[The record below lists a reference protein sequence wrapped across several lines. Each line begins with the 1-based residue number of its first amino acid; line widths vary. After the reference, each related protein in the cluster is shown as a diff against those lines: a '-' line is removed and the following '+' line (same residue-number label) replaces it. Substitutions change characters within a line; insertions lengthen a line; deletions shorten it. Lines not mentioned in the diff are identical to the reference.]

1 MRKKH
6 IRSILSIV
14 LCFAMVLS
22 LMFVSNVEA
31 SEKKNDSEPALEYVV
46 IDNPSVTTPGTQ
58 KVVVGYSKGTVLSD
72 AVLTYKN
79 VDTEE
84 EYSVEASDI
93 QESAVVF
100 EMSYEDDS
108 WTGTYS
114 IEDIAYTVNGEEYS
128 LNFSKCGI
136 EGKFAVN
143 QICETDPDAVV
154 EGEKTEENMDVSD
167 ADVSFTAITQ
177 DGTIYEEDSI
187 ADVINDAI
195 DTQSADSEIATYAG
209 RAATRLVVVLDP
221 GHGGFDPGAI
231 ANGTNEKTLTLKI
244 AQYCKAALERNGRIQ
259 VYMTREADTS
269 VGGATNT
276 SADLKNRVAF
286 AASKNADLFVSIHLN
301 SAGAAAYGAEVY
313 YPNSNY
319 RSDIGQEGQK
329 LASSIQKQLV
339 SLGLYNRGVK
349 IRQSENGSTYPDGS
363 VQDYYAVIQQS
374 KRNGFPGIIVEHAF
388 LTNASDYQKYLS
400 SDEKLKTLGEA
411 DAQGII
417 EYINNNVKFGSW
429 QQNGSQWMFTYYNG
443 AYAKNCW
450 EQIDGYWYHFDGN
463 GIMQTG
469 WLNLG
474 ETWYYL
480 NANGAMATGW
490 LNLGG
495 TWYYL
500 NTNGAMAIGWAKVG
514 NTWYYMN
521 ASGAMQTGWL
531 NLNGTR
537 YYLNANGAMAVA
549 WLKLGDN
556 WYYLNPSSG
565 AMQTGWLKL
574 GSTWYYLNTDGTMA
588 TGWLNL
594 GGMTYYL
601 NEFSGAMQT
610 GWLKQNGIWYFFN
623 NSGARIGNC
632 WYWVGNSCYYFD
644 KDGKMAADT
653 WIGDYYVNADGAW
666 IPGMEK
672 PVDKWINTS
681 GRWWYR
687 HADGSYTRLNWEQV
701 GNQWYYFDKDGW
713 MVIGWL
719 KLSDTWYYM
728 NTSGARVS
736 NCWTWVGNSC
746 YYFDKDGKMAA
757 DTWIGDYYVNAD
769 GAWIPGQKKDDQNT
783 NQNGNQNANQS
794 GSQNAGQSG
803 NQAQTQAQWINTS
816 GRWWYRHADG
826 SYTKSNWEQIGNQW
840 YYFDKDGWMMTGY
853 QAVSGTWYYLQKS
866 ASPEGAL
873 TYTGV
878 TPIMGNSDLS
888 SDKNT
893 VVNKMVRMFQRSG
906 RTYPADK
913 LNAGGAGNIETFCQI
928 VYDEAVREGVKPEIV
943 FGQAMKETGYLQFGG
958 AVKIEQFNFA
968 GLGATGGSVAGAQ
981 FSNVTEGIR
990 AQVQHLKAYA
1000 SKDNLTQ
1007 GIVDPR
1013 FQLVTRGSAP
1023 YVEWLGQK
1031 ENPNGFG
1038 WATAWNYGISL
1049 MNQYVR
1055 PMYSL

>member
-6 IRSILSIV
+6 MRSIISLV

-31 SEKKNDSEPALEYVV
+31 SEKKDDSEPALEYVV

-58 KVVVGYSKGTVLSD
+58 KVVVGYSKGTVLTS
-72 AVLTYKN
+72 AVLKYKN
-79 VDTEE
+79 VTTGE

-93 QESAVVF
+93 QESAAVF
-100 EMSYEDDS
+100 EMTYEDDS

-114 IEDIAYTVNGEEYS
+114 IEDITYTVDGAEYS
-128 LNFSKCGI
+128 LNFAKCGI

-154 EGEKTEENMDVSD
+154 EGEKTEENTDVSD

-177 DGTIYEEDSI
+177 DGTVYEEDSI
-187 ADVINDAI
+187 AEVINDAI
-195 DTQSADSEIATYAG
+195 DTQSADSEIAAYAG

-221 GHGGFDPGAI
+221 GHGGYDPGAI

-244 AQYCKAALERNGRIQ
+244 AKYCKDALEKNGRIQ
-259 VYMTREADTS
+259 VYMTRESDTS
-269 VGGATNT
+269 VGGATNA
-276 SADLKNRVAF
+276 SADLKNRVSF
-286 AASKNADLFVSIHLN
+286 AVSKNADLFVSIHLN

-339 SLGLYNRGVK
+339 NLGLYNRGVK
-349 IRQSENGSTYPDGS
+349 VRQSENGSTYPDGS
-363 VQDYYAVIQQS
+363 VQDYYAVIHQS

-411 DAQGII
+411 DAKGII

-429 QQNGSQWMFTYYNG
+429 HQNGSQWMFAYYNG
-443 AYAKNCW
+443 TYAKNCW
-450 EQIDGYWYHFDGN
+450 EKIDGYWYHFDGN

-469 WLNLG
+469 WLNI
-474 ETWYYL
+474 
-480 NANGAMATGW
+480 
-490 LNLGG
+490 GG
-495 TWYYL
+495 T
-500 NTNGAMAIGWAKVG
+500 
-514 NTWYYMN
+514 
-521 ASGAMQTGWL
+521 
-531 NLNGTR
+531 
-537 YYLNANGAMAVA
+537 
-549 WLKLGDN
+549 

-574 GSTWYYLNTDGTMA
+574 GDVWYYLNPFSGAMA
-588 TGWLNL
+588 TGWLKVGN
-594 GGMTYYL
+594 TWYYM
-601 NEFSGAMQT
+601 NPSNGAMQT
-610 GWLKQNGIWYFFN
+610 GWLDLNGTKYYLK
-623 NSGARIGNC
+623 SDGAMATAWVKIGNT
-632 WYWVGNSCYYFD
+632 WYYMNPSSGLMQTGWLKLRSTWYYL
-644 KDGKMAADT
+644 KSDGTMAADT

-666 IPGMEK
+666 VPGKEK

-687 HADGSYTRLNWEQV
+687 HADGSYIKSNWEQI

-713 MVIGWL
+713 MVTGWL

-746 YYFDKDGKMAA
+746 YYFDEDGKMAA

-769 GAWIPGQKKDDQNT
+769 GAWVPGQKKDDQKND
-783 NQNGNQNANQS
+783 QN
-794 GSQNAGQSG
+794 GSQNS
-803 NQAQTQAQWINTS
+803 NQNQTQTKAQWVKTS

-826 SYTKSNWEQIGNQW
+826 SYTKSNWGYIDGQW
-840 YYFDKDGWMMTGY
+840 YYFDKDGWMTIGY
-853 QAVSGTWYYLQKS
+853 QAVSGEWYYLQKS

-878 TPIMGNSDLS
+878 TSIMGNSDLS

-893 VVNKMVRMFQRSG
+893 VVNKMVRMFQKSG
-906 RTYPADK
+906 RSYPADK
-913 LNAGGAGNIETFCQI
+913 LNAGGAGSIEAFCQI
-928 VYDEAVREGVKPEIV
+928 VYDEAVKEGVKPEIV

-981 FSNVTEGIR
+981 FSNVAEGIR

-1000 SKDNLTQ
+1000 SKDGLTQ
-1007 GIVDPR
+1007 ETVDSR
-1013 FQLVTRGSAP
+1013 FNLVTRGSAP

-1038 WATAWNYGISL
+1038 WATAWNYGISM

-1055 PMYSL
+1055 PMYTL

>member
-6 IRSILSIV
+6 MRSIISLV

-31 SEKKNDSEPALEYVV
+31 SEKKDDSEPALEYVV

-58 KVVVGYSKGTVLSD
+58 KVVVGYSKGTVLTS
-72 AVLTYKN
+72 AVLKYKN
-79 VDTEE
+79 VTTGE

-93 QESAVVF
+93 QESAAVF
-100 EMSYEDDS
+100 EMTYEDDS

-114 IEDIAYTVNGEEYS
+114 IEDITYTVDGAEYS
-128 LNFSKCGI
+128 LNFAKCGI

-154 EGEKTEENMDVSD
+154 EGEKTEENTDVSD

-177 DGTIYEEDSI
+177 DGTVYEEDSI
-187 ADVINDAI
+187 AEVINDAI
-195 DTQSADSEIATYAG
+195 DTQSADSEIAAYAG

-221 GHGGFDPGAI
+221 GHGGYDPGAI

-244 AQYCKAALERNGRIQ
+244 AKYCKDALEKNGRIQ
-259 VYMTREADTS
+259 VYMTRESDTS
-269 VGGATNT
+269 VGGATNA
-276 SADLKNRVAF
+276 SADLKNRVSF
-286 AASKNADLFVSIHLN
+286 AVSKNADLFVSIHLN

-339 SLGLYNRGVK
+339 NLGLYNRGVK
-349 IRQSENGSTYPDGS
+349 VRQSENGSTYPDGS
-363 VQDYYAVIQQS
+363 VQDYYAVIHQS

-411 DAQGII
+411 DAKGII

-429 QQNGSQWMFTYYNG
+429 HQNGSQWMFAYYNG
-443 AYAKNCW
+443 TYAKNCW
-450 EQIDGYWYHFDGN
+450 EKIDGYWYHFDGN

-469 WLNLG
+469 WLNI
-474 ETWYYL
+474 
-480 NANGAMATGW
+480 
-490 LNLGG
+490 GG
-495 TWYYL
+495 T
-500 NTNGAMAIGWAKVG
+500 
-514 NTWYYMN
+514 
-521 ASGAMQTGWL
+521 
-531 NLNGTR
+531 
-537 YYLNANGAMAVA
+537 
-549 WLKLGDN
+549 

-574 GSTWYYLNTDGTMA
+574 GDVWYYLNPFSGAMA
-588 TGWLNL
+588 TGWLKVGN
-594 GGMTYYL
+594 TWYYM
-601 NEFSGAMQT
+601 NPSNGAMQT
-610 GWLKQNGIWYFFN
+610 GWLDLNGTKYYLK
-623 NSGARIGNC
+623 SDGAMATAWVKIGNT
-632 WYWVGNSCYYFD
+632 WYYMNPSSGLMQTGWLKLRSTWYYL
-644 KDGKMAADT
+644 KSDGTMAADT

-666 IPGMEK
+666 VPGKEK

-687 HADGSYTRLNWEQV
+687 HADGSYIKSNWEQI

-713 MVIGWL
+713 MVTGWL

-746 YYFDKDGKMAA
+746 YYFDEDGKMAA

-769 GAWIPGQKKDDQNT
+769 GAWVPGQKKDDQKND
-783 NQNGNQNANQS
+783 QN
-794 GSQNAGQSG
+794 GSQNS
-803 NQAQTQAQWINTS
+803 NQNQTQTKAQWVKTS

-826 SYTKSNWEQIGNQW
+826 SYTKSNWEYIDGQW
-840 YYFDKDGWMMTGY
+840 YYFDKDGWMTIGY
-853 QAVSGTWYYLQKS
+853 QAVSGEWYYLQKS

-878 TPIMGNSDLS
+878 TSIMGNSDLS

-893 VVNKMVRMFQRSG
+893 VVNKMVRMFQKSG
-906 RTYPADK
+906 RLYPADK
-913 LNAGGAGNIETFCQI
+913 LNAGGAGSIEAFCQI
-928 VYDEAVREGVKPEIV
+928 VYDEAVKEGVKPEIV

-981 FSNVTEGIR
+981 FSNVAEGIR

-1000 SKDNLTQ
+1000 SKDGLTQ
-1007 GIVDPR
+1007 ETVDSR
-1013 FQLVTRGSAP
+1013 FNLVTRGSAP

-1038 WATAWNYGISL
+1038 WATAWNYGISM

-1055 PMYSL
+1055 PMYTL

>member
-6 IRSILSIV
+6 MRSIISLV

-31 SEKKNDSEPALEYVV
+31 SEKKDDSEPALEYVV

-58 KVVVGYSKGTVLSD
+58 KVVVGYSKGTVLTS
-72 AVLTYKN
+72 AVLKYKN
-79 VDTEE
+79 VTTGE

-93 QESAVVF
+93 QESAAVF
-100 EMSYEDDS
+100 EMTYEDDS

-114 IEDIAYTVNGEEYS
+114 IEDITYTVDGAEYS
-128 LNFSKCGI
+128 LNFAKCGI

-154 EGEKTEENMDVSD
+154 EGEKTEENTDVSD

-177 DGTIYEEDSI
+177 DGTVYEEDSI
-187 ADVINDAI
+187 AEVINDAI
-195 DTQSADSEIATYAG
+195 DTQSADSEIAAYAG

-221 GHGGFDPGAI
+221 GHGGYDPGAI

-244 AQYCKAALERNGRIQ
+244 AKYCKDALEKNGRIQ
-259 VYMTREADTS
+259 VYMTRESDTS
-269 VGGATNT
+269 VGGATNA
-276 SADLKNRVAF
+276 SADLKNRVSF
-286 AASKNADLFVSIHLN
+286 AVSKNADLFVSIHLN

-339 SLGLYNRGVK
+339 NLGLYNRGVK
-349 IRQSENGSTYPDGS
+349 VRQSENGSTYPDGS
-363 VQDYYAVIQQS
+363 VQDYYAVIHQS

-411 DAQGII
+411 DAKGII

-429 QQNGSQWMFTYYNG
+429 HQNGSQWMFAYYNG
-443 AYAKNCW
+443 TYAKNCW
-450 EQIDGYWYHFDGN
+450 EKIDGYWYHFDGN

-469 WLNLG
+469 WLNI
-474 ETWYYL
+474 
-480 NANGAMATGW
+480 
-490 LNLGG
+490 GG
-495 TWYYL
+495 T
-500 NTNGAMAIGWAKVG
+500 
-514 NTWYYMN
+514 
-521 ASGAMQTGWL
+521 
-531 NLNGTR
+531 
-537 YYLNANGAMAVA
+537 
-549 WLKLGDN
+549 

-574 GSTWYYLNTDGTMA
+574 GDVWYYLNPFSGAMA
-588 TGWLNL
+588 TGWLKVGN
-594 GGMTYYL
+594 TWYYM
-601 NEFSGAMQT
+601 NPSNGAMQT
-610 GWLKQNGIWYFFN
+610 GWLDLNGTKYYLK
-623 NSGARIGNC
+623 SDGAMATAWVKIGNT
-632 WYWVGNSCYYFD
+632 WYYMNPSSGLMQTGWLKLRSTWYYL
-644 KDGKMAADT
+644 KSDGTMAADT

-666 IPGMEK
+666 VPGKEK

-687 HADGSYTRLNWEQV
+687 HADGSYIKSNWEQI

-713 MVIGWL
+713 MVTGWL

-746 YYFDKDGKMAA
+746 YYFDEDGKMAA

-769 GAWIPGQKKDDQNT
+769 GAWVPGQKKDDQKND
-783 NQNGNQNANQS
+783 QN
-794 GSQNAGQSG
+794 GSQNS
-803 NQAQTQAQWINTS
+803 NQNQTQTKAQWVKTS

-826 SYTKSNWEQIGNQW
+826 SYTKSNWEYIDGQW
-840 YYFDKDGWMMTGY
+840 YYFDKDGWMTIGY
-853 QAVSGTWYYLQKS
+853 QAVSGEWYYLQKS

-878 TPIMGNSDLS
+878 TSIMGNSDLS

-893 VVNKMVRMFQRSG
+893 VVNKMVRMFQKSG
-906 RTYPADK
+906 RSYPADK
-913 LNAGGAGNIETFCQI
+913 LNAGGAGSIEAFCQI
-928 VYDEAVREGVKPEIV
+928 VYDEAVKEGVKPEIV

-981 FSNVTEGIR
+981 FSNVAEGIR

-1000 SKDNLTQ
+1000 SKDALTQ
-1007 GIVDPR
+1007 ETIDPR
-1013 FQLVTRGSAP
+1013 FNLVTRGSAP

-1055 PMYSL
+1055 PMYTL

>member
-6 IRSILSIV
+6 MRSIISVV
-14 LCFAMVLS
+14 LCFAMVFS
-22 LMFVSNVEA
+22 LMFASIVEA
-31 SEKKNDSEPALEYVV
+31 SEKKDDSEPALEYVV

-58 KVVVGYSKGTVLSD
+58 KVVVGYSKGTVLTS
-72 AVLTYKN
+72 AVLKYKN
-79 VDTEE
+79 VTTGE

-93 QESAVVF
+93 QESAAVF
-100 EMSYEDDS
+100 EMTYEDDS

-114 IEDIAYTVNGEEYS
+114 IEDIAYTVDGAEYS
-128 LNFSKCGI
+128 LNFAKCGI

-154 EGEKTEENMDVSD
+154 EGEKTEENTDVSD

-177 DGTIYEEDSI
+177 DGTVYEEDSI
-187 ADVINDAI
+187 AEVINDAI
-195 DTQSADSEIATYAG
+195 DTQSADSEIAAYAG

-221 GHGGFDPGAI
+221 GHGGYDPGAI

-244 AQYCKAALERNGRIQ
+244 AKYCKDALEKNGRIQ
-259 VYMTREADTS
+259 VYMTRESDTS
-269 VGGATNT
+269 VGGATNA
-276 SADLKNRVAF
+276 SADLKNRVSF
-286 AASKNADLFVSIHLN
+286 AVSKNADLFVSIHLN

-339 SLGLYNRGVK
+339 NLGLYNRGVK
-349 IRQSENGSTYPDGS
+349 VRQSENGSTYPDGS
-363 VQDYYAVIQQS
+363 VQDYYAVIHQS

-411 DAQGII
+411 DAKGII

-429 QQNGSQWMFTYYNG
+429 HQNGSQWMFAYYNG
-443 AYAKNCW
+443 TYAKNCW
-450 EQIDGYWYHFDGN
+450 EKIDGYWYHFDGN

-469 WLNLG
+469 WLNIG
-474 ETWYYL
+474 GTWYYL
-480 NANGAMATGW
+480 NPSSGAMATGW
-490 LNLGG
+490 L
-495 TWYYL
+495 
-500 NTNGAMAIGWAKVG
+500 KVG

-521 ASGAMQTGWL
+521 PSNGAMQTDWL
-531 NLNGTR
+531 DLNGTK
-537 YYLNANGAMAVA
+537 YYLKSDGAMATTWV
-549 WLKLGDN
+549 KIGN
-556 WYYLNPSSG
+556 TWYYMNPSSG

-574 GSTWYYLNTDGTMA
+574 GSTWYYLNADGT
-588 TGWLNL
+588 
-594 GGMTYYL
+594 
-601 NEFSGAMQT
+601 
-610 GWLKQNGIWYFFN
+610 
-623 NSGARIGNC
+623 
-632 WYWVGNSCYYFD
+632 
-644 KDGKMAADT
+644 MAADT
-653 WIGDYYVNADGAW
+653 WVGDYYVNADGVW
-666 IPGMEK
+666 VPGKEK

-687 HADGSYTRLNWEQV
+687 HADGSYTKSNWEQI
-701 GNQWYYFDKDGW
+701 GNQWFYFDKDGW
-713 MVIGWL
+713 MVTGWL

-746 YYFDKDGKMAA
+746 YYFDKDGKMAV

-769 GAWIPGQKKDDQNT
+769 GAWVPGQKKDDQKND
-783 NQNGNQNANQS
+783 QN
-794 GSQNAGQSG
+794 GSQNS
-803 NQAQTQAQWINTS
+803 NQNQTQTKAQWVNTS

-826 SYTKSNWEQIGNQW
+826 SYTKSNWEYIDGQW
-840 YYFDKDGWMMTGY
+840 YYFDKDGWMTTGY
-853 QAVSGTWYYLQKS
+853 QAVSGEWYYLQKS

-878 TPIMGNSDLS
+878 TSIMGNSDLS

-893 VVNKMVRMFQRSG
+893 VVNKMVRMFQKSG
-906 RTYPADK
+906 RSYPADK
-913 LNAGGAGNIETFCQI
+913 LNAGGAGSIEAFCQI
-928 VYDEAVREGVKPEIV
+928 VYDEAVKEGVKPEIA

-981 FSNVTEGIR
+981 FSNVAEGIR

-1000 SKDNLTQ
+1000 SKDGLTQ
-1007 GIVDPR
+1007 ETIDPR
-1013 FQLVTRGSAP
+1013 FNLVIRGSAP

-1055 PMYSL
+1055 PMYTL

>member
-6 IRSILSIV
+6 MRSIISLV

-31 SEKKNDSEPALEYVV
+31 SEKKDDSEPALEYVV

-58 KVVVGYSKGTVLSD
+58 KVVVGYSKGTVLTS
-72 AVLTYKN
+72 AVLKYKN
-79 VDTEE
+79 VTTGE

-93 QESAVVF
+93 QESAAVF
-100 EMSYEDDS
+100 EMTYEDDS

-114 IEDIAYTVNGEEYS
+114 IEDITYTVDGTEYS
-128 LNFSKCGI
+128 LNFAKCGI

-154 EGEKTEENMDVSD
+154 EGEKTEENTDVSD

-177 DGTIYEEDSI
+177 DGTVYEEDSI
-187 ADVINDAI
+187 AEVINDAI
-195 DTQSADSEIATYAG
+195 DTQSADSEIAAYAG

-221 GHGGFDPGAI
+221 GHGGYDPGAI

-244 AQYCKAALERNGRIQ
+244 AKYCKDALEKNGRIQ
-259 VYMTREADTS
+259 VYMTRESDTS
-269 VGGATNT
+269 VGGATNA
-276 SADLKNRVAF
+276 SADLKNRVSF
-286 AASKNADLFVSIHLN
+286 AVSKNADLFVSIHLN

-339 SLGLYNRGVK
+339 NLGLYNRGVK
-349 IRQSENGSTYPDGS
+349 VRQSENGSTYPDGS
-363 VQDYYAVIQQS
+363 VQDYYAVIHQS

-411 DAQGII
+411 DAKGII

-429 QQNGSQWMFTYYNG
+429 HQNGSQWMFAYYNG
-443 AYAKNCW
+443 TYAKNCW
-450 EQIDGYWYHFDGN
+450 EKIDGYWYHFDGN

-469 WLNLG
+469 WLNI
-474 ETWYYL
+474 
-480 NANGAMATGW
+480 
-490 LNLGG
+490 GG
-495 TWYYL
+495 T
-500 NTNGAMAIGWAKVG
+500 
-514 NTWYYMN
+514 
-521 ASGAMQTGWL
+521 
-531 NLNGTR
+531 
-537 YYLNANGAMAVA
+537 
-549 WLKLGDN
+549 

-574 GSTWYYLNTDGTMA
+574 GDVWYYLNPFSGAMA
-588 TGWLNL
+588 TGWLKVGN
-594 GGMTYYL
+594 TWYYM
-601 NEFSGAMQT
+601 NPSNGAMQT
-610 GWLKQNGIWYFFN
+610 GWLDLNGTKYYLK
-623 NSGARIGNC
+623 SDGAMATAWVKIGNT
-632 WYWVGNSCYYFD
+632 WYYMNPSSGLMQTGWLKLRSTWYYL
-644 KDGKMAADT
+644 KSDGTMAADT

-666 IPGMEK
+666 VPGKEK

-687 HADGSYTRLNWEQV
+687 HADGSYIKSNWEQI

-713 MVIGWL
+713 MVTGWL

-746 YYFDKDGKMAA
+746 YYFDEDGKMAA

-769 GAWIPGQKKDDQNT
+769 GAWVPGQKKDDQKND
-783 NQNGNQNANQS
+783 QN
-794 GSQNAGQSG
+794 GSQNS
-803 NQAQTQAQWINTS
+803 NQNQTQTKAQWVKTS

-826 SYTKSNWEQIGNQW
+826 SYTKSNWEYIDGQW
-840 YYFDKDGWMMTGY
+840 YYFDKDGWMTTGY
-853 QAVSGTWYYLQKS
+853 QAVSGEWYYLQKS

-878 TPIMGNSDLS
+878 TSIMGNSDLS

-893 VVNKMVRMFQRSG
+893 VVNKMVRMFQKSG
-906 RTYPADK
+906 RSYPADK
-913 LNAGGAGNIETFCQI
+913 LNAGGAGSIEAFCQI
-928 VYDEAVREGVKPEIV
+928 VYDEAVKEGVKPEIV

-981 FSNVTEGIR
+981 FSNVAEGIR

-1000 SKDNLTQ
+1000 SKDGLTQ
-1007 GIVDPR
+1007 ETVDSR
-1013 FQLVTRGSAP
+1013 FNLVTRGSAP

-1038 WATAWNYGISL
+1038 WATAWNYGISM

-1055 PMYSL
+1055 PMYTL

>member
-6 IRSILSIV
+6 MRSIISLV

-31 SEKKNDSEPALEYVV
+31 SEKKDDSEPALEYVV

-58 KVVVGYSKGTVLSD
+58 KVVVGYSKGTVLTS
-72 AVLTYKN
+72 AVLKYKN
-79 VDTEE
+79 VTTGE

-93 QESAVVF
+93 QESAAVF
-100 EMSYEDDS
+100 EMTYEDDS

-114 IEDIAYTVNGEEYS
+114 IEDITYTVDGAEYS
-128 LNFSKCGI
+128 LNFAKCGI

-154 EGEKTEENMDVSD
+154 EGEKTEENTDVSD

-177 DGTIYEEDSI
+177 DGTVYEEDSI
-187 ADVINDAI
+187 AEVINDAI
-195 DTQSADSEIATYAG
+195 DTQSADSEIAAYAG

-221 GHGGFDPGAI
+221 GHGGYDPRAI

-244 AQYCKAALERNGRIQ
+244 AKYCKDALEKNGRIQ
-259 VYMTREADTS
+259 VYMTRESDTS
-269 VGGATNT
+269 VGGATNA
-276 SADLKNRVAF
+276 SADLKNRVSF
-286 AASKNADLFVSIHLN
+286 AVSKNADLFVSIHLN

-339 SLGLYNRGVK
+339 NLGLYNRGVK
-349 IRQSENGSTYPDGS
+349 VRQSENGSTYPDGS
-363 VQDYYAVIQQS
+363 VQDYYAVIHQS

-411 DAQGII
+411 DAKGII

-429 QQNGSQWMFTYYNG
+429 HQNGSQWMFAYYNG
-443 AYAKNCW
+443 TYAKNCW
-450 EQIDGYWYHFDGN
+450 EKIDGYWYHFDGN

-469 WLNLG
+469 WLNI
-474 ETWYYL
+474 
-480 NANGAMATGW
+480 
-490 LNLGG
+490 GG
-495 TWYYL
+495 T
-500 NTNGAMAIGWAKVG
+500 
-514 NTWYYMN
+514 
-521 ASGAMQTGWL
+521 
-531 NLNGTR
+531 
-537 YYLNANGAMAVA
+537 
-549 WLKLGDN
+549 

-574 GSTWYYLNTDGTMA
+574 GDVWYYLNPFSGAMA
-588 TGWLNL
+588 TGWLKVGN
-594 GGMTYYL
+594 TWYYM
-601 NEFSGAMQT
+601 NPSNGAMQT
-610 GWLKQNGIWYFFN
+610 GWLDLNGTKYYLK
-623 NSGARIGNC
+623 SDGAMATAWVKIGNT
-632 WYWVGNSCYYFD
+632 WYYMNPSSGLMQTGWLKLRSTWYYL
-644 KDGKMAADT
+644 KSDGTMAADT

-666 IPGMEK
+666 VPGKEK

-687 HADGSYTRLNWEQV
+687 HADGSYIKSNWEQI

-713 MVIGWL
+713 MVTGWL

-746 YYFDKDGKMAA
+746 YYFDEDGKMAA

-769 GAWIPGQKKDDQNT
+769 GAWVPGQKKDDQKND
-783 NQNGNQNANQS
+783 QN
-794 GSQNAGQSG
+794 GSQNS
-803 NQAQTQAQWINTS
+803 NQNQTQTKAQWVKTS

-826 SYTKSNWEQIGNQW
+826 SYTKSNWEYIDGQW
-840 YYFDKDGWMMTGY
+840 YYFDKDGWMTIGY
-853 QAVSGTWYYLQKS
+853 QAVSGEWYYLQKS

-878 TPIMGNSDLS
+878 TSIMGNSDLS

-893 VVNKMVRMFQRSG
+893 VVNKMVRMFQKSG
-906 RTYPADK
+906 RSYPADK
-913 LNAGGAGNIETFCQI
+913 LNAGGAGSIEAFCQI
-928 VYDEAVREGVKPEIV
+928 VYDEAVKEGVKPEIV

-981 FSNVTEGIR
+981 FSNVAEGIR

-1000 SKDNLTQ
+1000 SKDGLTQ
-1007 GIVDPR
+1007 ETVDSR
-1013 FQLVTRGSAP
+1013 FNLVTRGSAP

-1038 WATAWNYGISL
+1038 WATAWNYGISM

-1055 PMYSL
+1055 PMYTL

>member
-6 IRSILSIV
+6 MRSIISVV
-14 LCFAMVLS
+14 LCFAMVFS
-22 LMFVSNVEA
+22 LMFASIVEA
-31 SEKKNDSEPALEYVV
+31 SEKKDDSEPALEYVV

-58 KVVVGYSKGTVLSD
+58 KVVVGYSKGTVLTS
-72 AVLTYKN
+72 AVLKYKN
-79 VDTEE
+79 VTTGE

-93 QESAVVF
+93 QESAAVF
-100 EMSYEDDS
+100 EMTYEDDS

-114 IEDIAYTVNGEEYS
+114 IEDIAYTVDGAEYS
-128 LNFSKCGI
+128 LNFAKCGI

-154 EGEKTEENMDVSD
+154 EGEKTEENTDVSD

-177 DGTIYEEDSI
+177 DGTVYEEDSI
-187 ADVINDAI
+187 AEVINDAI
-195 DTQSADSEIATYAG
+195 DTQSADSEIAAYAG

-221 GHGGFDPGAI
+221 GHGGYDPGAI

-244 AQYCKAALERNGRIQ
+244 AKYCKDALEKNGRIQ
-259 VYMTREADTS
+259 VYMTRESDTS
-269 VGGATNT
+269 VGGATNA
-276 SADLKNRVAF
+276 SADLKNRVSF
-286 AASKNADLFVSIHLN
+286 AVSKNADLFVSIHLN

-339 SLGLYNRGVK
+339 NLGLYNRGVK
-349 IRQSENGSTYPDGS
+349 VRQSENGSTYPDGS
-363 VQDYYAVIQQS
+363 VQDYYAVIHQS

-411 DAQGII
+411 DAKGII

-429 QQNGSQWMFTYYNG
+429 HQNGSQWMFAYYNG
-443 AYAKNCW
+443 TYAKNCW
-450 EQIDGYWYHFDGN
+450 EKIDGYWYHFDGN

-469 WLNLG
+469 WLNIG
-474 ETWYYL
+474 GTWYYL
-480 NANGAMATGW
+480 NPSSGAMATGW
-490 LNLGG
+490 L
-495 TWYYL
+495 
-500 NTNGAMAIGWAKVG
+500 KVG

-521 ASGAMQTGWL
+521 PSNGAMQTDWL
-531 NLNGTR
+531 DLNGTK
-537 YYLNANGAMAVA
+537 YYLKSDGAMATTWV
-549 WLKLGDN
+549 KIGN
-556 WYYLNPSSG
+556 TWYYMNPSSG

-574 GSTWYYLNTDGTMA
+574 GSTWYYLNADGT
-588 TGWLNL
+588 
-594 GGMTYYL
+594 
-601 NEFSGAMQT
+601 
-610 GWLKQNGIWYFFN
+610 
-623 NSGARIGNC
+623 
-632 WYWVGNSCYYFD
+632 
-644 KDGKMAADT
+644 MAADT
-653 WIGDYYVNADGAW
+653 WVGDYYVNADGVW
-666 IPGMEK
+666 VPGKEK

-687 HADGSYTRLNWEQV
+687 HADGSYTKSNWEYID
-701 GNQWYYFDKDGW
+701 GQWYYFDKDGW
-713 MVIGWL
+713 M
-719 KLSDTWYYM
+719 T
-728 NTSGARVS
+728 
-736 NCWTWVGNSC
+736 
-746 YYFDKDGKMAA
+746 
-757 DTWIGDYYVNAD
+757 
-769 GAWIPGQKKDDQNT
+769 
-783 NQNGNQNANQS
+783 
-794 GSQNAGQSG
+794 
-803 NQAQTQAQWINTS
+803 
-816 GRWWYRHADG
+816 
-826 SYTKSNWEQIGNQW
+826 
-840 YYFDKDGWMMTGY
+840 TGY
-853 QAVSGTWYYLQKS
+853 QAVSGEWYYLQKS

-878 TPIMGNSDLS
+878 TSIMGNSDLS

-893 VVNKMVRMFQRSG
+893 VVNKMVRMFQKSG
-906 RTYPADK
+906 RSYPADK
-913 LNAGGAGNIETFCQI
+913 LNAGGAGSIEAFCQI
-928 VYDEAVREGVKPEIV
+928 VYDEAVKEGVKPEIA

-981 FSNVTEGIR
+981 FSNVAEGIR

-1000 SKDNLTQ
+1000 SKDGLTQ
-1007 GIVDPR
+1007 ETIDPR
-1013 FQLVTRGSAP
+1013 FNLVIRGSAP

-1055 PMYSL
+1055 PMYTL

>member
-6 IRSILSIV
+6 MRSIISLV

-31 SEKKNDSEPALEYVV
+31 SEKKDDSEPALEYVV

-58 KVVVGYSKGTVLSD
+58 KVVVGYSKGTVLTS
-72 AVLTYKN
+72 AVLKYKN
-79 VDTEE
+79 VTTGE

-93 QESAVVF
+93 QESAAVF
-100 EMSYEDDS
+100 EMTYEDDS

-114 IEDIAYTVNGEEYS
+114 IEDITYTVDGAEYS
-128 LNFSKCGI
+128 LNFAKCGI

-154 EGEKTEENMDVSD
+154 EGEKTEENTDVSD

-177 DGTIYEEDSI
+177 DGTVYEEDSI
-187 ADVINDAI
+187 AEVINDAI
-195 DTQSADSEIATYAG
+195 DTQSADSEIAAYAG

-221 GHGGFDPGAI
+221 GHGGYDPGAI

-244 AQYCKAALERNGRIQ
+244 AKYCKDALEKNGRIQ
-259 VYMTREADTS
+259 VYMTRESDTS
-269 VGGATNT
+269 VGGATNA
-276 SADLKNRVAF
+276 SADLKNRVSF
-286 AASKNADLFVSIHLN
+286 AVSKNADLFVSIHLN

-339 SLGLYNRGVK
+339 NLGLYNRGVK
-349 IRQSENGSTYPDGS
+349 VRQSENGSTYPDGS
-363 VQDYYAVIQQS
+363 VQDYYAVIHQS

-411 DAQGII
+411 DAKGII

-429 QQNGSQWMFTYYNG
+429 HQNGSQWMFAYYNG
-443 AYAKNCW
+443 TYAKNCW
-450 EQIDGYWYHFDGN
+450 EKIDGYWYHFDGN

-469 WLNLG
+469 WLNI
-474 ETWYYL
+474 
-480 NANGAMATGW
+480 
-490 LNLGG
+490 GG
-495 TWYYL
+495 T
-500 NTNGAMAIGWAKVG
+500 
-514 NTWYYMN
+514 
-521 ASGAMQTGWL
+521 
-531 NLNGTR
+531 
-537 YYLNANGAMAVA
+537 
-549 WLKLGDN
+549 

-574 GSTWYYLNTDGTMA
+574 GDVWYYLNPFSGAMA
-588 TGWLNL
+588 TGWLKVGN
-594 GGMTYYL
+594 TWYYM
-601 NEFSGAMQT
+601 NPSNGAMQT
-610 GWLKQNGIWYFFN
+610 GWLDLNGTKYYLK
-623 NSGARIGNC
+623 SDGAMATAWVKIGNT
-632 WYWVGNSCYYFD
+632 WYYMNPSSGLMQTGWLKLRSTWYYL
-644 KDGKMAADT
+644 KSDGTMAADT

-666 IPGMEK
+666 VPGKEK

-687 HADGSYTRLNWEQV
+687 HADGSYIKSNWEQI

-713 MVIGWL
+713 MVTGWL

-746 YYFDKDGKMAA
+746 YYFDEDGKMAA

-769 GAWIPGQKKDDQNT
+769 GAWVPGQKKDDQKND
-783 NQNGNQNANQS
+783 QN
-794 GSQNAGQSG
+794 GSQNS
-803 NQAQTQAQWINTS
+803 NQNQTQTKAQWVKTS

-826 SYTKSNWEQIGNQW
+826 SYTKSNWEYIDGQW
-840 YYFDKDGWMMTGY
+840 YYFDKDGWMTIGY
-853 QAVSGTWYYLQKS
+853 QAVSGEWYYLQKS

-878 TPIMGNSDLS
+878 TSIMGNSDLS

-893 VVNKMVRMFQRSG
+893 VVNKMVRMFQKSG
-906 RTYPADK
+906 RSYPADK
-913 LNAGGAGNIETFCQI
+913 LNAGGAGSIEAFCQI
-928 VYDEAVREGVKPEIV
+928 VYDEAVKEGVKPEIV
-943 FGQAMKETGYLQFGG
+943 FGQAMKKTGYLQFGG

-981 FSNVTEGIR
+981 FSNVAEGIR

-1000 SKDNLTQ
+1000 SKDGLTQ
-1007 GIVDPR
+1007 ETVDSR
-1013 FQLVTRGSAP
+1013 FNLVTRGSAP

-1038 WATAWNYGISL
+1038 WATAWNYGISM

-1055 PMYSL
+1055 PMYTL

>member
-1 MRKKH
+1 M
-6 IRSILSIV
+6 RSIISLV

-31 SEKKNDSEPALEYVV
+31 SEKKDDSEPALEYVV

-58 KVVVGYSKGTVLSD
+58 KVVVGYSKGTVLTS
-72 AVLTYKN
+72 AVLKYKN
-79 VDTEE
+79 VTTGE

-93 QESAVVF
+93 QESAAVF
-100 EMSYEDDS
+100 EMTYEDDS

-114 IEDIAYTVNGEEYS
+114 IEDITYTVDGAEYS
-128 LNFSKCGI
+128 LNFAKCGI

-154 EGEKTEENMDVSD
+154 EGEKTEENT
-167 ADVSFTAITQ
+167 DVSFTAITQ
-177 DGTIYEEDSI
+177 DGTVYEEDSI
-187 ADVINDAI
+187 AEVINDAI
-195 DTQSADSEIATYAG
+195 DTQSADSEIAAYAG

-221 GHGGFDPGAI
+221 GHGGYDPGAI

-244 AQYCKAALERNGRIQ
+244 AKYCKDALEKNGRIQ
-259 VYMTREADTS
+259 VYMTRESDTS
-269 VGGATNT
+269 VGGATNA
-276 SADLKNRVAF
+276 SADLKNRVSF
-286 AASKNADLFVSIHLN
+286 AVSKNADLFVSIHLN

-339 SLGLYNRGVK
+339 NLGLYNRGVK
-349 IRQSENGSTYPDGS
+349 VRQSENGSTYPDGS
-363 VQDYYAVIQQS
+363 VQDYYAVIHQS

-411 DAQGII
+411 DAKGII

-429 QQNGSQWMFTYYNG
+429 HQNGSQWMFAYYNG
-443 AYAKNCW
+443 TYAKNCW
-450 EQIDGYWYHFDGN
+450 EKIDGYWYHFDGN

-469 WLNLG
+469 WLNI
-474 ETWYYL
+474 
-480 NANGAMATGW
+480 
-490 LNLGG
+490 GG
-495 TWYYL
+495 T
-500 NTNGAMAIGWAKVG
+500 
-514 NTWYYMN
+514 
-521 ASGAMQTGWL
+521 
-531 NLNGTR
+531 
-537 YYLNANGAMAVA
+537 
-549 WLKLGDN
+549 

-574 GSTWYYLNTDGTMA
+574 GDVWYYLNPFSGAMA
-588 TGWLNL
+588 TGWLKVGN
-594 GGMTYYL
+594 TWYYM
-601 NEFSGAMQT
+601 NPSNGAMQT
-610 GWLKQNGIWYFFN
+610 GWLDLNGTKYYLK
-623 NSGARIGNC
+623 SDGAMATAWVKIGNT
-632 WYWVGNSCYYFD
+632 WYYMNPSSGLMQTGWLKLRSTWYYL
-644 KDGKMAADT
+644 KSDGTMAADT

-666 IPGMEK
+666 VPGKEK

-687 HADGSYTRLNWEQV
+687 HADGSYIKSNWEQI

-713 MVIGWL
+713 MVTGWL

-746 YYFDKDGKMAA
+746 YYFDEDGKMAA

-769 GAWIPGQKKDDQNT
+769 GAWVPGQKKDDQKND
-783 NQNGNQNANQS
+783 QN
-794 GSQNAGQSG
+794 GSQNS
-803 NQAQTQAQWINTS
+803 NQNQTQTKAQWVKTS

-826 SYTKSNWEQIGNQW
+826 SYTKSNWEYIDGQW
-840 YYFDKDGWMMTGY
+840 YYFDKDGWMTIGY
-853 QAVSGTWYYLQKS
+853 QAVSGEWYYLQKS

-878 TPIMGNSDLS
+878 TSIMGNSDLS

-893 VVNKMVRMFQRSG
+893 VVNKMVRMFQKSG
-906 RTYPADK
+906 RSYPADK
-913 LNAGGAGNIETFCQI
+913 LNAGGAGSIEAFCQI
-928 VYDEAVREGVKPEIV
+928 VYDEAVKEGVKPEIV

-981 FSNVTEGIR
+981 FSNVAEGIR

-1000 SKDNLTQ
+1000 SKDGLTQ
-1007 GIVDPR
+1007 ETVDSR
-1013 FQLVTRGSAP
+1013 FNLVTRGSAP

-1038 WATAWNYGISL
+1038 WATAWNYGISM

-1055 PMYSL
+1055 PMYTL

>member
-6 IRSILSIV
+6 MRSIISLV

-31 SEKKNDSEPALEYVV
+31 SEKKDDSEPALEYVV

-58 KVVVGYSKGTVLSD
+58 KVVVGYSKGTVLTS
-72 AVLTYKN
+72 AVLKYKN
-79 VDTEE
+79 VTTGE

-93 QESAVVF
+93 QESAAVF
-100 EMSYEDDS
+100 EMTYEDDS

-114 IEDIAYTVNGEEYS
+114 IEDITYTVDGAEYS
-128 LNFSKCGI
+128 LNFAKCGI

-154 EGEKTEENMDVSD
+154 EGEKTEENTDVSD

-177 DGTIYEEDSI
+177 DGTVYEEDSI
-187 ADVINDAI
+187 AEVINDAI
-195 DTQSADSEIATYAG
+195 DTQSADSEIAAYAG

-221 GHGGFDPGAI
+221 GHGGYDPGAI

-244 AQYCKAALERNGRIQ
+244 AKYCKDALEKNGRIQ
-259 VYMTREADTS
+259 VYMTRESDTS
-269 VGGATNT
+269 VGGATNA
-276 SADLKNRVAF
+276 SADLKNRVSF
-286 AASKNADLFVSIHLN
+286 AVSKNADLFVSIHLN

-339 SLGLYNRGVK
+339 NLGLYNRGVK
-349 IRQSENGSTYPDGS
+349 VRQSENGSTYPDGS
-363 VQDYYAVIQQS
+363 VQDYYAVIHQS

-411 DAQGII
+411 DAKGII

-429 QQNGSQWMFTYYNG
+429 HQNGSQWMFAYYNG
-443 AYAKNCW
+443 TYAKNCW
-450 EQIDGYWYHFDGN
+450 EKIDGYWYHFDGN

-469 WLNLG
+469 WLNI
-474 ETWYYL
+474 
-480 NANGAMATGW
+480 
-490 LNLGG
+490 GG

-500 NTNGAMAIGWAKVG
+500 N
-514 NTWYYMN
+514 
-521 ASGAMQTGWL
+521 Q
-531 NLNGTR
+531 
-537 YYLNANGAMAVA
+537 
-549 WLKLGDN
+549 
-556 WYYLNPSSG
+556 SSG

-574 GSTWYYLNTDGTMA
+574 GDVWYYLNPFSGAMA
-588 TGWLNL
+588 TGWLKVGN
-594 GGMTYYL
+594 TWYYM
-601 NEFSGAMQT
+601 NPSNGAMQT
-610 GWLKQNGIWYFFN
+610 GWLDLNGTKYYLK
-623 NSGARIGNC
+623 SDGAMATAWVKIGNT
-632 WYWVGNSCYYFD
+632 WYYMNPSSGLMQTGWLKLRSTWYYL
-644 KDGKMAADT
+644 KSDGTMAADT

-666 IPGMEK
+666 VPGKEK

-687 HADGSYTRLNWEQV
+687 HADGSYIKSNWEQI

-713 MVIGWL
+713 MVTGWL

-746 YYFDKDGKMAA
+746 YYFDEDGKMAA

-769 GAWIPGQKKDDQNT
+769 GAWVPGQKKDDQKND
-783 NQNGNQNANQS
+783 QN
-794 GSQNAGQSG
+794 GSQNS
-803 NQAQTQAQWINTS
+803 NQNQTQTKAQWVKTS

-826 SYTKSNWEQIGNQW
+826 SYTKSNWEYIDGQW
-840 YYFDKDGWMMTGY
+840 YYFDKDGWMTIGY
-853 QAVSGTWYYLQKS
+853 QAVSGEWYYLQKS

-878 TPIMGNSDLS
+878 TSIMGNSDLS

-893 VVNKMVRMFQRSG
+893 VVNKMVRMFQKSG
-906 RTYPADK
+906 RSYPADK
-913 LNAGGAGNIETFCQI
+913 LNAGGAGSIEAFCQI
-928 VYDEAVREGVKPEIV
+928 VYDEAVKEGVKPEIV

-981 FSNVTEGIR
+981 FSNVAEGIR

-1000 SKDNLTQ
+1000 SKDGLTQ
-1007 GIVDPR
+1007 ETVDSR
-1013 FQLVTRGSAP
+1013 FNLVTRGSAP

-1038 WATAWNYGISL
+1038 WATAWNYGISM

-1055 PMYSL
+1055 PMYTL

>member
-6 IRSILSIV
+6 MRSIISLV

-31 SEKKNDSEPALEYVV
+31 SEKKDDSEPALEYVV

-58 KVVVGYSKGTVLSD
+58 KVVVGYSKGTVLTS
-72 AVLTYKN
+72 AVLKYKN
-79 VDTEE
+79 VTTGE

-93 QESAVVF
+93 QESAAVF
-100 EMSYEDDS
+100 EMTYEDDS

-114 IEDIAYTVNGEEYS
+114 IEDITYTVDGAEYS
-128 LNFSKCGI
+128 LNFAKCGI

-154 EGEKTEENMDVSD
+154 EGEKTEENTDVSD

-177 DGTIYEEDSI
+177 DGTVYEEDSI
-187 ADVINDAI
+187 AEVINDAI
-195 DTQSADSEIATYAG
+195 DTQSADSEIAAYAG

-221 GHGGFDPGAI
+221 GHGGYDPGAI

-244 AQYCKAALERNGRIQ
+244 AKYCKDALEKNGRIQ
-259 VYMTREADTS
+259 VYMTRESDTS
-269 VGGATNT
+269 VGGATNA
-276 SADLKNRVAF
+276 SADLKNRVSF
-286 AASKNADLFVSIHLN
+286 AVSKNADLFVSIHLN

-339 SLGLYNRGVK
+339 NLGLYNRGVK
-349 IRQSENGSTYPDGS
+349 VRQSENGSTYPDGS
-363 VQDYYAVIQQS
+363 VQDYYAVIHQS

-411 DAQGII
+411 DAKGII

-429 QQNGSQWMFTYYNG
+429 HQNGSQWMFAYYNG
-443 AYAKNCW
+443 TYAKNCW
-450 EQIDGYWYHFDGN
+450 EKIDGYWYHFDGN

-469 WLNLG
+469 WLNI
-474 ETWYYL
+474 
-480 NANGAMATGW
+480 
-490 LNLGG
+490 GG
-495 TWYYL
+495 T
-500 NTNGAMAIGWAKVG
+500 
-514 NTWYYMN
+514 
-521 ASGAMQTGWL
+521 
-531 NLNGTR
+531 
-537 YYLNANGAMAVA
+537 
-549 WLKLGDN
+549 

-574 GSTWYYLNTDGTMA
+574 GDVWYYLNPFSGAMA
-588 TGWLNL
+588 TGWLKVGN
-594 GGMTYYL
+594 TWYYM
-601 NEFSGAMQT
+601 NPSNGAMQT
-610 GWLKQNGIWYFFN
+610 GWLDLNGTKYYLK
-623 NSGARIGNC
+623 SDGAMATAWVKIGNT
-632 WYWVGNSCYYFD
+632 WYYMNPSSGLMQTGWLKLRSTWYYLKSD
-644 KDGKMAADT
+644 ETMAADT

-666 IPGMEK
+666 VPGKEK

-687 HADGSYTRLNWEQV
+687 HADGSYIKSNWEQI

-713 MVIGWL
+713 MVTGWL

-746 YYFDKDGKMAA
+746 YYFDEDGKMAA

-769 GAWIPGQKKDDQNT
+769 GAWVPGQKKDDQKND
-783 NQNGNQNANQS
+783 QN
-794 GSQNAGQSG
+794 GSQNS
-803 NQAQTQAQWINTS
+803 NQNQTQTKAQWVKTS

-826 SYTKSNWEQIGNQW
+826 SYTKSNWEYIDGQW
-840 YYFDKDGWMMTGY
+840 YYFDKDGWMTIGY
-853 QAVSGTWYYLQKS
+853 QAVSGEWYYLQKS

-878 TPIMGNSDLS
+878 TSIMGNSDLS

-893 VVNKMVRMFQRSG
+893 VVNKMVRMFQKSG
-906 RTYPADK
+906 RSYPADK
-913 LNAGGAGNIETFCQI
+913 LNAGGAGSIEAFCQI
-928 VYDEAVREGVKPEIV
+928 VYDEAVKEGVKPEIV

-981 FSNVTEGIR
+981 FSNVAEGIR

-1000 SKDNLTQ
+1000 SKDGLTQ
-1007 GIVDPR
+1007 ETVDSR
-1013 FQLVTRGSAP
+1013 FNLVTRGSAP

-1038 WATAWNYGISL
+1038 WATAWNYGISM

-1055 PMYSL
+1055 PMYTL

>member
-6 IRSILSIV
+6 MRSIISLV

-31 SEKKNDSEPALEYVV
+31 SEKKDDSEPALEYVV

-58 KVVVGYSKGTVLSD
+58 KVVVGYSKGTVLTS
-72 AVLTYKN
+72 AVLKYKN
-79 VDTEE
+79 VTTGE

-93 QESAVVF
+93 QESAAVF
-100 EMSYEDDS
+100 EMTYEDDS

-114 IEDIAYTVNGEEYS
+114 IEDITYTVDGAEYS
-128 LNFSKCGI
+128 LNFAKCGI

-143 QICETDPDAVV
+143 QICETDQDAVV
-154 EGEKTEENMDVSD
+154 EGEKTEENTDVSD

-177 DGTIYEEDSI
+177 DGTVYEEDSI
-187 ADVINDAI
+187 AEVINDAI
-195 DTQSADSEIATYAG
+195 DTQSADSEIAAYAG

-221 GHGGFDPGAI
+221 GHGGYDPGAI

-244 AQYCKAALERNGRIQ
+244 AKYCKDALEKNGRIQ
-259 VYMTREADTS
+259 VYMTRESDTS
-269 VGGATNT
+269 VGGATNA
-276 SADLKNRVAF
+276 SADLKNRVSF
-286 AASKNADLFVSIHLN
+286 AVSKNADLFVSIHLN

-339 SLGLYNRGVK
+339 NLGLYNRGVK
-349 IRQSENGSTYPDGS
+349 VRQSENGSTYPDGS
-363 VQDYYAVIQQS
+363 VQDYYAVIHQS

-411 DAQGII
+411 DAKGII

-429 QQNGSQWMFTYYNG
+429 HQNGSQWMFAYYNG
-443 AYAKNCW
+443 TYAKNCW
-450 EQIDGYWYHFDGN
+450 EKIDGYWYHFDGN

-469 WLNLG
+469 WLNI
-474 ETWYYL
+474 
-480 NANGAMATGW
+480 
-490 LNLGG
+490 GG
-495 TWYYL
+495 T
-500 NTNGAMAIGWAKVG
+500 
-514 NTWYYMN
+514 
-521 ASGAMQTGWL
+521 
-531 NLNGTR
+531 
-537 YYLNANGAMAVA
+537 
-549 WLKLGDN
+549 

-574 GSTWYYLNTDGTMA
+574 GDVWYYLNPFSGAMA
-588 TGWLNL
+588 TGWLKVGN
-594 GGMTYYL
+594 TWYYM
-601 NEFSGAMQT
+601 NPSNGAMQT
-610 GWLKQNGIWYFFN
+610 GWLDLNGTKYYLK
-623 NSGARIGNC
+623 SDGAMATAWVKIGNT
-632 WYWVGNSCYYFD
+632 WYYMNPSSGLMQTGWLKLRSTWYYL
-644 KDGKMAADT
+644 KSDGTMAADT

-666 IPGMEK
+666 VPGKEK

-687 HADGSYTRLNWEQV
+687 HADGSYIKSNWEQI

-713 MVIGWL
+713 MVTGWL

-746 YYFDKDGKMAA
+746 YYFDEDGKMAA

-769 GAWIPGQKKDDQNT
+769 GAWVPGQKKDDQKND
-783 NQNGNQNANQS
+783 QN
-794 GSQNAGQSG
+794 GSQNS
-803 NQAQTQAQWINTS
+803 NQNQTQTKAQWVKTS

-826 SYTKSNWEQIGNQW
+826 SYTKSNWEYIDGQW
-840 YYFDKDGWMMTGY
+840 YYFDKDGWMTIGY
-853 QAVSGTWYYLQKS
+853 QAVSGEWYYLQKS

-878 TPIMGNSDLS
+878 TSIMGNSDLS

-893 VVNKMVRMFQRSG
+893 VVNKMVRMFQKSG
-906 RTYPADK
+906 RSYPADK
-913 LNAGGAGNIETFCQI
+913 LNAGGAGSIEAFCQI
-928 VYDEAVREGVKPEIV
+928 VYDEAVKEGVKPEIV

-981 FSNVTEGIR
+981 FSNVAEGIR

-1000 SKDNLTQ
+1000 SKDGLTQ
-1007 GIVDPR
+1007 ETVDSR
-1013 FQLVTRGSAP
+1013 FNLVTRGSAP

-1038 WATAWNYGISL
+1038 WATAWNYGISM

-1055 PMYSL
+1055 PMYTL

>member
-1 MRKKH
+1 M
-6 IRSILSIV
+6 RSIISLV

-31 SEKKNDSEPALEYVV
+31 SEKKDDSEPALEYVV

-58 KVVVGYSKGTVLSD
+58 KVVVGYSKGTVLTS
-72 AVLTYKN
+72 AVLKYKN
-79 VDTEE
+79 VTTGE

-93 QESAVVF
+93 QESAAVF
-100 EMSYEDDS
+100 EMTYEDDS

-114 IEDIAYTVNGEEYS
+114 IEDITYTVDGAEYS
-128 LNFSKCGI
+128 LNFAKCGI

-154 EGEKTEENMDVSD
+154 EGEKTEENTDVSD
-167 ADVSFTAITQ
+167 ADVSFTAIRQ
-177 DGTIYEEDSI
+177 DGTVYEEDSI
-187 ADVINDAI
+187 AEVINDAI
-195 DTQSADSEIATYAG
+195 DTQSADSEIAAYAG

-221 GHGGFDPGAI
+221 GHGGYDPGAI

-244 AQYCKAALERNGRIQ
+244 AKYCKDALEKNGRIQ
-259 VYMTREADTS
+259 VYMTRESDTS
-269 VGGATNT
+269 VGGATNA
-276 SADLKNRVAF
+276 SADLKNRVSF
-286 AASKNADLFVSIHLN
+286 AVSKNADLFVSIHLN
-301 SAGAAAYGAEVY
+301 SAGVAAYGAEVY

-339 SLGLYNRGVK
+339 NLGLYNRGVK
-349 IRQSENGSTYPDGS
+349 VRQSENGSTYPDGS
-363 VQDYYAVIQQS
+363 VQDYYAVIHQS

-411 DAQGII
+411 DAKGII

-429 QQNGSQWMFTYYNG
+429 HQNGSQWMFAYYNG
-443 AYAKNCW
+443 TYAKNCW
-450 EQIDGYWYHFDGN
+450 EKIDGYWYHFDGN

-469 WLNLG
+469 WLNIG
-474 ETWYYL
+474 GTWYYL
-480 NANGAMATGW
+480 NPSSGAMATGW
-490 LNLGG
+490 LKLGDV
-495 TWYYL
+495 WYYL
-500 NTNGAMAIGWAKVG
+500 NPSSGAMATGWLKVG

-521 ASGAMQTGWL
+521 PSNGAMQTDWL
-531 NLNGTR
+531 DLNGTK
-537 YYLNANGAMAVA
+537 YYLKSDGAMATTWV
-549 WLKLGDN
+549 KIGN
-556 WYYLNPSSG
+556 TWYYMNPSSG

-574 GSTWYYLNTDGTMA
+574 GSTWYYLNADGT
-588 TGWLNL
+588 
-594 GGMTYYL
+594 
-601 NEFSGAMQT
+601 
-610 GWLKQNGIWYFFN
+610 
-623 NSGARIGNC
+623 
-632 WYWVGNSCYYFD
+632 
-644 KDGKMAADT
+644 MAADT
-653 WIGDYYVNADGAW
+653 WVGDYYVNADGVW
-666 IPGMEK
+666 VPGKEK

-687 HADGSYTRLNWEQV
+687 HADGSYTKSNWEQI
-701 GNQWYYFDKDGW
+701 GNQWFYFDKDGW
-713 MVIGWL
+713 MVTGWL

-746 YYFDKDGKMAA
+746 YYFDKDGKMAV

-769 GAWIPGQKKDDQNT
+769 GAWVPGQKKDDQKND
-783 NQNGNQNANQS
+783 QN
-794 GSQNAGQSG
+794 GSQNS
-803 NQAQTQAQWINTS
+803 NQNQTQTKAQWVNTS

-826 SYTKSNWEQIGNQW
+826 SYTKSNWEYIDGQW
-840 YYFDKDGWMMTGY
+840 YYFDKDGWMTTGY
-853 QAVSGTWYYLQKS
+853 QAVSGEWYYLQKS

-878 TPIMGNSDLS
+878 TSIMGNSDLS

-893 VVNKMVRMFQRSG
+893 VVNKMVRMFQKSG
-906 RTYPADK
+906 RSYPADK
-913 LNAGGAGNIETFCQI
+913 LNAGGAGSIEAFCQI
-928 VYDEAVREGVKPEIV
+928 VYDEAVKEGVKPEIA

-981 FSNVTEGIR
+981 FSNVAEGIR

-1000 SKDNLTQ
+1000 SKDGLTQ
-1007 GIVDPR
+1007 ETVDSR
-1013 FQLVTRGSAP
+1013 FNLVTRGSAP

-1055 PMYSL
+1055 PMYTL

>member
-6 IRSILSIV
+6 MWSIISLV

-31 SEKKNDSEPALEYVV
+31 SEKKDDSEPALEYVV

-58 KVVVGYSKGTVLSD
+58 KVVVGYSKGTVLTS
-72 AVLTYKN
+72 AVLKYKN
-79 VDTEE
+79 VTTGE

-93 QESAVVF
+93 QESAAVF
-100 EMSYEDDS
+100 EMTYEDDS

-114 IEDIAYTVNGEEYS
+114 IEDITYTVDGAEYS
-128 LNFSKCGI
+128 LNFAKCGI

-154 EGEKTEENMDVSD
+154 EGEKTEENTDVSD

-177 DGTIYEEDSI
+177 DGTVYEEDSI
-187 ADVINDAI
+187 AEVINDAI
-195 DTQSADSEIATYAG
+195 DTQSADSEIAAYAG

-221 GHGGFDPGAI
+221 GHGGYDPGAI

-244 AQYCKAALERNGRIQ
+244 AKYCKDALEKNGRIQ
-259 VYMTREADTS
+259 VYMTRESDTS
-269 VGGATNT
+269 VGGATNA
-276 SADLKNRVAF
+276 SADLKNRVSF
-286 AASKNADLFVSIHLN
+286 AVSKNADLFVSIHLN

-339 SLGLYNRGVK
+339 NLGLYNRGVK
-349 IRQSENGSTYPDGS
+349 VRQSENGSTYPDGS
-363 VQDYYAVIQQS
+363 VQDYYAVIHQS

-411 DAQGII
+411 DAKGII

-429 QQNGSQWMFTYYNG
+429 HQNGSQWMFAYYNG
-443 AYAKNCW
+443 TYAKNCW
-450 EQIDGYWYHFDGN
+450 EKIDGYWYHFDGN

-469 WLNLG
+469 WLNI
-474 ETWYYL
+474 
-480 NANGAMATGW
+480 
-490 LNLGG
+490 GG
-495 TWYYL
+495 T
-500 NTNGAMAIGWAKVG
+500 
-514 NTWYYMN
+514 
-521 ASGAMQTGWL
+521 
-531 NLNGTR
+531 
-537 YYLNANGAMAVA
+537 
-549 WLKLGDN
+549 

-574 GSTWYYLNTDGTMA
+574 GDVWYYLNPFSGAMA
-588 TGWLNL
+588 TGWLKVGN
-594 GGMTYYL
+594 TWYYM
-601 NEFSGAMQT
+601 NPSNGAMQT
-610 GWLKQNGIWYFFN
+610 GWLDLNGTKYYLK
-623 NSGARIGNC
+623 SDGAMATAWVKIGNT
-632 WYWVGNSCYYFD
+632 WYYMNPSSGLMQTGWLKLRSTWYYL
-644 KDGKMAADT
+644 KSDGTMAADT

-666 IPGMEK
+666 VPGKEK

-687 HADGSYTRLNWEQV
+687 HADGSYIKSNWEQI

-713 MVIGWL
+713 MVTGWL

-746 YYFDKDGKMAA
+746 YYFDEDGKMAA

-769 GAWIPGQKKDDQNT
+769 GAWVPGQKKDDQKND
-783 NQNGNQNANQS
+783 QN
-794 GSQNAGQSG
+794 GSQNS
-803 NQAQTQAQWINTS
+803 NQNQTQTKAQWVKTS

-826 SYTKSNWEQIGNQW
+826 SYTKSNWEYIDGQW
-840 YYFDKDGWMMTGY
+840 YYFDKDGWMTIGY
-853 QAVSGTWYYLQKS
+853 QAVSGEWYYLQKS

-878 TPIMGNSDLS
+878 TSIMGNSDLS

-893 VVNKMVRMFQRSG
+893 VVNKMVRMFQKSG
-906 RTYPADK
+906 RSYPADK
-913 LNAGGAGNIETFCQI
+913 LNAGGAGSIEAFCQI
-928 VYDEAVREGVKPEIV
+928 VYDEAVKEGVKPEIV

-981 FSNVTEGIR
+981 FSNVAEGIR

-1000 SKDNLTQ
+1000 SKDGLTQ
-1007 GIVDPR
+1007 ETVDSR
-1013 FQLVTRGSAP
+1013 FNLVTRGSAP

-1038 WATAWNYGISL
+1038 WATAWNYGISM

-1055 PMYSL
+1055 PMYTL

>member
-6 IRSILSIV
+6 MRSIISLV

-31 SEKKNDSEPALEYVV
+31 SEKKDDSEPALEYVV

-58 KVVVGYSKGTVLSD
+58 KVVVGYSKGTVLTS
-72 AVLTYKN
+72 AVLKYKN
-79 VDTEE
+79 VTTGE

-93 QESAVVF
+93 QESAAVF
-100 EMSYEDDS
+100 EMTYEDDS

-114 IEDIAYTVNGEEYS
+114 IEDITYTVDGAEYS
-128 LNFSKCGI
+128 LNFAKCGI

-154 EGEKTEENMDVSD
+154 EGEKTEENTDVSD

-177 DGTIYEEDSI
+177 DGTVYEEDSI
-187 ADVINDAI
+187 AEVINDAI
-195 DTQSADSEIATYAG
+195 DTQSADSEIAAYAG

-221 GHGGFDPGAI
+221 GHGGYDPGAI

-244 AQYCKAALERNGRIQ
+244 AKYCKDALEKNGRIQ
-259 VYMTREADTS
+259 VYMTRESDTS
-269 VGGATNT
+269 VGGATNA
-276 SADLKNRVAF
+276 SADLKNRVSF
-286 AASKNADLFVSIHLN
+286 AVSKNADLFVSIHLN

-339 SLGLYNRGVK
+339 NLGLYNRGVNV
-349 IRQSENGSTYPDGS
+349 RQSENGSTYPDGS
-363 VQDYYAVIQQS
+363 VQDYYAVIHQS

-411 DAQGII
+411 DAKGII

-429 QQNGSQWMFTYYNG
+429 HQNGSQWMFAYYNG
-443 AYAKNCW
+443 TYAKNCW
-450 EQIDGYWYHFDGN
+450 EKIDGYWYHFDGN

-469 WLNLG
+469 WLNI
-474 ETWYYL
+474 
-480 NANGAMATGW
+480 
-490 LNLGG
+490 GG
-495 TWYYL
+495 T
-500 NTNGAMAIGWAKVG
+500 
-514 NTWYYMN
+514 
-521 ASGAMQTGWL
+521 
-531 NLNGTR
+531 
-537 YYLNANGAMAVA
+537 
-549 WLKLGDN
+549 

-574 GSTWYYLNTDGTMA
+574 GDVWYYLNPFSGAMA
-588 TGWLNL
+588 TGWLKVGN
-594 GGMTYYL
+594 TWYYM
-601 NEFSGAMQT
+601 NPSNGAMQT
-610 GWLKQNGIWYFFN
+610 GWLDLNGTKYYLK
-623 NSGARIGNC
+623 SDGAMATAWVKIGNT
-632 WYWVGNSCYYFD
+632 WYYMNPSSGLMQTGWLKLRSTWYYL
-644 KDGKMAADT
+644 KSDGTMAADT

-666 IPGMEK
+666 VPGKEK

-687 HADGSYTRLNWEQV
+687 HADGSYIKSNWEQI

-713 MVIGWL
+713 MVTGWL

-746 YYFDKDGKMAA
+746 YYFDEDGKMAA

-769 GAWIPGQKKDDQNT
+769 GAWVPGQKKDDQKND
-783 NQNGNQNANQS
+783 QN
-794 GSQNAGQSG
+794 GSQNS
-803 NQAQTQAQWINTS
+803 NQNQTQTKAQWVKTS

-826 SYTKSNWEQIGNQW
+826 SYTKSNWEYIDGQW
-840 YYFDKDGWMMTGY
+840 YYFDKDGWMTIGY
-853 QAVSGTWYYLQKS
+853 QAVSGEWYYLQKS

-878 TPIMGNSDLS
+878 TSIMGNSDLS

-893 VVNKMVRMFQRSG
+893 VVNKMVRMFQKSG
-906 RTYPADK
+906 RSYPADK
-913 LNAGGAGNIETFCQI
+913 LNAGGAGSIVAFCQI
-928 VYDEAVREGVKPEIV
+928 VYDEAVKEGVKPEIV

-981 FSNVTEGIR
+981 FSNVAEGIR

-1000 SKDNLTQ
+1000 SKDGLTQ
-1007 GIVDPR
+1007 ETVDSR
-1013 FQLVTRGSAP
+1013 FNLVTRGSAP

-1038 WATAWNYGISL
+1038 WATAWNYGISM

-1055 PMYSL
+1055 PMYTL

>member
-6 IRSILSIV
+6 MRSIISLV

-31 SEKKNDSEPALEYVV
+31 SEKKDDSEPALEYVV

-58 KVVVGYSKGTVLSD
+58 KVVVGYSKGTVLTS
-72 AVLTYKN
+72 AVLKYKN
-79 VDTEE
+79 VTTGE

-93 QESAVVF
+93 QESAAVF
-100 EMSYEDDS
+100 EMTYEDDS

-114 IEDIAYTVNGEEYS
+114 IEDITYTVDGAEYS
-128 LNFSKCGI
+128 LNFAKCGI

-154 EGEKTEENMDVSD
+154 EGEKTEENTDVSD

-177 DGTIYEEDSI
+177 DGTVYEEDSI
-187 ADVINDAI
+187 AEVINDAI
-195 DTQSADSEIATYAG
+195 DTQSADSEIAAYAG

-221 GHGGFDPGAI
+221 GHGGYDPGAI

-244 AQYCKAALERNGRIQ
+244 AKYCKDALEKNGRIQ
-259 VYMTREADTS
+259 VYMTRESDTS
-269 VGGATNT
+269 VGGATNA
-276 SADLKNRVAF
+276 SADLKNRVSF
-286 AASKNADLFVSIHLN
+286 AVSKNADLFVSIHLN

-339 SLGLYNRGVK
+339 NLGLYNRGVK
-349 IRQSENGSTYPDGS
+349 VRQSENGSTYPDGS
-363 VQDYYAVIQQS
+363 VQDYYAVIHQS

-411 DAQGII
+411 DAKGII
-417 EYINNNVKFGSW
+417 EYINNNVQFGNW
-429 QQNGSQWMFTYYNG
+429 QQNGSQWMFVYYNG
-443 AYAKNCW
+443 VYAKNCW
-450 EQIDGYWYHFDGN
+450 EKIDGLWYYFDGN

-469 WLNLG
+469 WLNLNG
-474 ETWYYL
+474 TCYYL
-480 NANGAMATGW
+480 NANG
-490 LNLGG
+490 
-495 TWYYL
+495 
-500 NTNGAMAIGWAKVG
+500 
-514 NTWYYMN
+514 
-521 ASGAMQTGWL
+521 S
-531 NLNGTR
+531 
-537 YYLNANGAMAVA
+537 
-549 WLKLGDN
+549 
-556 WYYLNPSSG
+556 
-565 AMQTGWLKL
+565 
-574 GSTWYYLNTDGTMA
+574 
-588 TGWLNL
+588 
-594 GGMTYYL
+594 
-601 NEFSGAMQT
+601 MQT
-610 GWLKQNGIWYFFN
+610 GWLKQDGIWYYFTT
-623 NSGARIGNC
+623 SGARVSNC
-632 WYWVGNSCYYFD
+632 WYWVGQQCYYFD

-653 WIGDYYVNADGAW
+653 WIGDYYVNTSGAW

-672 PVDKWINTS
+672 AVDKWIRTS
-681 GRWWYR
+681 GHWWYR
-687 HADGSYTRLNWEQV
+687 HADGSYTKLNWEQI

-713 MVIGWL
+713 MVTGWL

-728 NTSGARVS
+728 NTNGTRVS
-736 NCWTWVGNSC
+736 NCWTWVGNRC
-746 YYFDKDGKMAA
+746 YYFDQDGKMAA

-769 GAWIPGQKKDDQNT
+769 GAWVPGKKKDDQKND
-783 NQNGNQNANQS
+783 QNGNQNSNQ
-794 GSQNAGQSG
+794 
-803 NQAQTQAQWINTS
+803 NQAQTKAQWVNTS
-816 GRWWYRHADG
+816 GRWWYRHSDG
-826 SYTKSNWEQIGNQW
+826 SCTKSNWEYIDSQW
-840 YYFDKDGWMMTGY
+840 YYFDKDGWMITGY
-853 QAVSGTWYYLQKS
+853 QAVGGEWYYLQKS
-866 ASPEGAL
+866 VAPEGAL

-878 TPIMGNSDLS
+878 TSIMGNSDLS

-893 VVNKMVRMFQRSG
+893 VINKMVKMFQKSG
-906 RTYPADK
+906 RYYPADK
-913 LNAGGAGNIETFCQI
+913 LNAGGAGSIEAFCQI
-928 VYDEAVREGVKPEIV
+928 VYDEAVKEGVKPEIV

-968 GLGATGGSVAGAQ
+968 GLGAIGGSVAGAQ
-981 FSNVTEGIR
+981 FNNVAEGIR

-1000 SKDNLTQ
+1000 SKDSLTQ
-1007 GIVDPR
+1007 ETIDQR
-1013 FQLVTRGSAP
+1013 FNLVTRGSAP

-1055 PMYSL
+1055 PMYTL

>member
-6 IRSILSIV
+6 MRSIISVV
-14 LCFAMVLS
+14 LCFVMVFS

-31 SEKKNDSEPALEYVV
+31 SEKKDDSEPVLEYVV

-58 KVVVGYSKGTVLSD
+58 KVVVGYSKGTVLIS
-72 AVLTYKN
+72 AALKYKN
-79 VDTEE
+79 VTTGE

-93 QESAVVF
+93 QESAAVF
-100 EMSYEDDS
+100 EMTYEDDS

-114 IEDIAYTVNGEEYS
+114 IEDITYTVDGTEYS
-128 LNFSKCGI
+128 LNFAKCGI

-154 EGEKTEENMDVSD
+154 EGEKTEENTDVSD

-177 DGTIYEEDSI
+177 DGTVYEEDSI
-187 ADVINDAI
+187 AEVINDAI
-195 DTQSADSEIATYAG
+195 DTQSVDSEIATYAG

-221 GHGGFDPGAI
+221 GHGGYDPGAI

-244 AQYCKAALERNGRIQ
+244 AKYCKAALEKNGRIQ
-259 VYMTREADTS
+259 VYMTRESDTS
-269 VGGATNT
+269 VGGATNA
-276 SADLKNRVAF
+276 SDDLKNRVSF

-339 SLGLYNRGVK
+339 DLGLYNRGVK
-349 IRQSENGSTYPDGS
+349 VRQSENGSTYPDGS
-363 VQDYYAVIQQS
+363 VQDYYAVIHQS

-411 DAQGII
+411 DAKGII

-429 QQNGSQWMFTYYNG
+429 HQNGSQWMFAYYNG
-443 AYAKNCW
+443 TYAKNCW
-450 EQIDGYWYHFDGN
+450 EKIDGYWYHFDGN

-469 WLNLG
+469 WLNIG
-474 ETWYYL
+474 GTWYYL
-480 NANGAMATGW
+480 NPSSGAMATGW
-490 LNLGG
+490 LKLGDD
-495 TWYYL
+495 WYYL
-500 NTNGAMAIGWAKVG
+500 NPSSGTMATGWLKVG

-521 ASGAMQTGWL
+521 PSNGAMQTGWL
-531 NLNGTR
+531 DLNGTK
-537 YYLNANGAMAVA
+537 YYLKSDGAMATTWV
-549 WLKLGDN
+549 KIGN
-556 WYYLNPSSG
+556 TWYYMNPSSG

-574 GSTWYYLNTDGTMA
+574 GSTWYYLNADGTMA
-588 TGWLNL
+588 
-594 GGMTYYL
+594 
-601 NEFSGAMQT
+601 
-610 GWLKQNGIWYFFN
+610 
-623 NSGARIGNC
+623 
-632 WYWVGNSCYYFD
+632 
-644 KDGKMAADT
+644 ADN

-666 IPGMEK
+666 VPGKEK

-687 HADGSYTRLNWEQV
+687 HADGSYTKSNWEQI
-701 GNQWYYFDKDGW
+701 GNQWFYFDKDGW
-713 MVIGWL
+713 MVTGWL

-769 GAWIPGQKKDDQNT
+769 GAWVPGQKKDDQKND
-783 NQNGNQNANQS
+783 QN
-794 GSQNAGQSG
+794 GSQNS
-803 NQAQTQAQWINTS
+803 NQNQTQTKAQWINTS

-826 SYTKSNWEQIGNQW
+826 SYTKSNWEYIDGQW
-840 YYFDKDGWMMTGY
+840 YYFDKEGWMTIGY
-853 QAVSGTWYYLQKS
+853 QAVSGEWYYLQKS

-878 TPIMGNSDLS
+878 TSIMGNSDLS
-888 SDKNT
+888 NDKNT
-893 VVNKMVRMFQRSG
+893 VVNKMVRMFQKSG
-906 RTYPADK
+906 RSYPADK
-913 LNAGGAGNIETFCQI
+913 LNAGGAGSIEAFCQI
-928 VYDEAVREGVKPEIV
+928 VYDEAVKEGVKPEIV

-981 FSNVTEGIR
+981 FSNVAEGIR

-1000 SKDNLTQ
+1000 SKDGLTQ
-1007 GIVDPR
+1007 ETVDSR
-1013 FQLVTRGSAP
+1013 FNLVTRGSAP

-1055 PMYSL
+1055 PMYTL

>member
-6 IRSILSIV
+6 MRSIISLV

-31 SEKKNDSEPALEYVV
+31 SEKKDDSEPALEYVV

-58 KVVVGYSKGTVLSD
+58 KVVVGYSKGTVLTS
-72 AVLTYKN
+72 AVLKYKN
-79 VDTEE
+79 VTTGE

-93 QESAVVF
+93 QESAAVF
-100 EMSYEDDS
+100 EMTYEDDS

-114 IEDIAYTVNGEEYS
+114 IEDITYTVDGAEYS
-128 LNFSKCGI
+128 LNFAKCGI

-154 EGEKTEENMDVSD
+154 EGEKTEENTDVSD

-177 DGTIYEEDSI
+177 DGTVYEEDSI
-187 ADVINDAI
+187 AEVINDAI
-195 DTQSADSEIATYAG
+195 DTQSADSEIAAYAG

-221 GHGGFDPGAI
+221 GHGGYDPGAI

-244 AQYCKAALERNGRIQ
+244 AKYCKDALEKNGRIQ
-259 VYMTREADTS
+259 VYMTRESDTS
-269 VGGATNT
+269 VGGATNA
-276 SADLKNRVAF
+276 SADLKNRVSF
-286 AASKNADLFVSIHLN
+286 AVSKNADLFVSIHLN

-339 SLGLYNRGVK
+339 NLGLYNRGVK
-349 IRQSENGSTYPDGS
+349 VRQSENGSTYPDGS
-363 VQDYYAVIQQS
+363 VQDYYAVIHQS

-411 DAQGII
+411 DAKGII

-429 QQNGSQWMFTYYNG
+429 HQNGSQWMFAYYNG
-443 AYAKNCW
+443 TYAKNCW
-450 EQIDGYWYHFDGN
+450 EKIDGYWYHFDGN

-469 WLNLG
+469 WLNI
-474 ETWYYL
+474 
-480 NANGAMATGW
+480 
-490 LNLGG
+490 GG
-495 TWYYL
+495 T
-500 NTNGAMAIGWAKVG
+500 
-514 NTWYYMN
+514 
-521 ASGAMQTGWL
+521 
-531 NLNGTR
+531 
-537 YYLNANGAMAVA
+537 
-549 WLKLGDN
+549 

-574 GSTWYYLNTDGTMA
+574 GDVWYYLNPFSGAMA
-588 TGWLNL
+588 TGWLKVGN
-594 GGMTYYL
+594 TWYYM
-601 NEFSGAMQT
+601 NPSNGAMQT
-610 GWLKQNGIWYFFN
+610 GWLDLNGTKYYLK
-623 NSGARIGNC
+623 SDGAMATAWVKIGNT
-632 WYWVGNSCYYFD
+632 WYYMNPSSGLMQTGWLKLRSTWYYL
-644 KDGKMAADT
+644 KSDGTMAADT

-666 IPGMEK
+666 VPGKEK

-687 HADGSYTRLNWEQV
+687 HADGSYIKSNWEQI

-713 MVIGWL
+713 MVTGWL

-746 YYFDKDGKMAA
+746 YYFDEDGKMAA

-769 GAWIPGQKKDDQNT
+769 GAWVPGQKKDDQKND
-783 NQNGNQNANQS
+783 QN
-794 GSQNAGQSG
+794 GSQNS
-803 NQAQTQAQWINTS
+803 NQNQTQTKAQWVKTS

-826 SYTKSNWEQIGNQW
+826 SYTKSNWEYIDGQW
-840 YYFDKDGWMMTGY
+840 YYFDKDGWMTIGY
-853 QAVSGTWYYLQKS
+853 QAVSGEWYYLQKS

-878 TPIMGNSDLS
+878 TSIMGNSDLS

-893 VVNKMVRMFQRSG
+893 VVNKMVRMFQKSG
-906 RTYPADK
+906 RSYPADK
-913 LNAGGAGNIETFCQI
+913 LNAGGAGSIEAFCQI
-928 VYDEAVREGVKPEIV
+928 VYDEAVKEGVKPEIV

-981 FSNVTEGIR
+981 FGNVAEGIR

-1000 SKDNLTQ
+1000 SKDGLTQ
-1007 GIVDPR
+1007 ETVDSR
-1013 FQLVTRGSAP
+1013 FNLVTRGSAP

-1038 WATAWNYGISL
+1038 WATAWNYGISM

-1055 PMYSL
+1055 PMYTL

>member
-6 IRSILSIV
+6 MRSIISVV

-31 SEKKNDSEPALEYVV
+31 SEKKDDSEPALEYVV

-58 KVVVGYSKGTVLSD
+58 KVVVGYSKGTVLTS
-72 AVLTYKN
+72 AVLKYKN
-79 VDTEE
+79 VTTGE

-93 QESAVVF
+93 QESAAVF
-100 EMSYEDDS
+100 EMTYEDDS

-114 IEDIAYTVNGEEYS
+114 IEDITYTVDGAEYS
-128 LNFSKCGI
+128 LNFAKCGI

-154 EGEKTEENMDVSD
+154 EGEKTEENTDVSD

-177 DGTIYEEDSI
+177 DGTVYEEDSI
-187 ADVINDAI
+187 AEVINDAI
-195 DTQSADSEIATYAG
+195 DTQSADSEIAAYAG

-221 GHGGFDPGAI
+221 GHGGYDPGAI

-244 AQYCKAALERNGRIQ
+244 AKYCKDALEKNGRIQ
-259 VYMTREADTS
+259 VYMTRESDTS
-269 VGGATNT
+269 VGGATNA
-276 SADLKNRVAF
+276 SADLKNRVSF
-286 AASKNADLFVSIHLN
+286 AVSKNADLFVSIHLN

-339 SLGLYNRGVK
+339 NLGLYNRGVK
-349 IRQSENGSTYPDGS
+349 VRQSENGSTYPDGS
-363 VQDYYAVIQQS
+363 VQDYYAVIHQS

-411 DAQGII
+411 DAKGII

-429 QQNGSQWMFTYYNG
+429 HQNGSQWMFAYYNG
-443 AYAKNCW
+443 TYAKNCW
-450 EQIDGYWYHFDGN
+450 EKIDGYWYHFDGN

-469 WLNLG
+469 WLNI
-474 ETWYYL
+474 
-480 NANGAMATGW
+480 
-490 LNLGG
+490 GG
-495 TWYYL
+495 T
-500 NTNGAMAIGWAKVG
+500 
-514 NTWYYMN
+514 
-521 ASGAMQTGWL
+521 
-531 NLNGTR
+531 
-537 YYLNANGAMAVA
+537 
-549 WLKLGDN
+549 

-574 GSTWYYLNTDGTMA
+574 GDVWYYLNPFSGAMA
-588 TGWLNL
+588 TGWLKVGN
-594 GGMTYYL
+594 TWYYM
-601 NEFSGAMQT
+601 NPSNGAMQT
-610 GWLKQNGIWYFFN
+610 GWLDLNGTKYYLK
-623 NSGARIGNC
+623 SDGAMATAWVKIGNT
-632 WYWVGNSCYYFD
+632 WYYMNPSSGLMQTGWLKLRSTWYYL
-644 KDGKMAADT
+644 KSDGTMAADT

-666 IPGMEK
+666 VPGKEK

-687 HADGSYTRLNWEQV
+687 HADGSYIKSNWEQI

-713 MVIGWL
+713 MVTGWL

-746 YYFDKDGKMAA
+746 YYFDEDGKMAA

-769 GAWIPGQKKDDQNT
+769 GAWVPGQKKDDQKND
-783 NQNGNQNANQS
+783 QN
-794 GSQNAGQSG
+794 GSQNS
-803 NQAQTQAQWINTS
+803 NQNQTQTKAQWVKTS

-826 SYTKSNWEQIGNQW
+826 SYTKSNWEYIDGQW
-840 YYFDKDGWMMTGY
+840 YYFDKDGWMTIGY
-853 QAVSGTWYYLQKS
+853 QAVSGEWYYLQKS

-878 TPIMGNSDLS
+878 TSIMGNSDLS

-893 VVNKMVRMFQRSG
+893 VVNKMVRMFQKSG
-906 RTYPADK
+906 RSYPADK
-913 LNAGGAGNIETFCQI
+913 LNAGGAGSIEAFCQI
-928 VYDEAVREGVKPEIV
+928 VYDEAVKEGVKPEIV

-981 FSNVTEGIR
+981 FSNVAEGIR

-1000 SKDNLTQ
+1000 SKDGLTQ
-1007 GIVDPR
+1007 ETVDSR
-1013 FQLVTRGSAP
+1013 FNLVTRGSAP

-1038 WATAWNYGISL
+1038 WATAWNYGISM

-1055 PMYSL
+1055 PMYTL

>member
-6 IRSILSIV
+6 MRSIISLV

-31 SEKKNDSEPALEYVV
+31 SEKKDDSEPALEYVV

-58 KVVVGYSKGTVLSD
+58 KVVVGYSKGTVLTS
-72 AVLTYKN
+72 AVLKYKN
-79 VDTEE
+79 VTTGE

-93 QESAVVF
+93 QESAAVF
-100 EMSYEDDS
+100 EMTYEDDS

-114 IEDIAYTVNGEEYS
+114 IEDITYTVDGAEYS
-128 LNFSKCGI
+128 LNFAKCGI

-154 EGEKTEENMDVSD
+154 EGEKTEENTDVSD

-177 DGTIYEEDSI
+177 DGTVYEEDSI
-187 ADVINDAI
+187 AEVINDAI
-195 DTQSADSEIATYAG
+195 DTQSADSEIAAYAG

-221 GHGGFDPGAI
+221 GHGGYDPGAI

-244 AQYCKAALERNGRIQ
+244 AKYCKDALEKNGRIQ
-259 VYMTREADTS
+259 VYMTRESDTR
-269 VGGATNT
+269 VGGATNA
-276 SADLKNRVAF
+276 SADLKNRVSF
-286 AASKNADLFVSIHLN
+286 AVSKNADLFVSIHLN

-339 SLGLYNRGVK
+339 NLGLYNRGVK
-349 IRQSENGSTYPDGS
+349 VRQSENGSTYPDGS
-363 VQDYYAVIQQS
+363 VQDYYAVIHQS

-411 DAQGII
+411 DAKGII

-429 QQNGSQWMFTYYNG
+429 HQNGSQWMFAYYNG
-443 AYAKNCW
+443 TYAKNCW
-450 EQIDGYWYHFDGN
+450 EKIDGYWYHFDGN

-469 WLNLG
+469 WLNI
-474 ETWYYL
+474 
-480 NANGAMATGW
+480 
-490 LNLGG
+490 GG
-495 TWYYL
+495 T
-500 NTNGAMAIGWAKVG
+500 
-514 NTWYYMN
+514 
-521 ASGAMQTGWL
+521 
-531 NLNGTR
+531 
-537 YYLNANGAMAVA
+537 
-549 WLKLGDN
+549 

-574 GSTWYYLNTDGTMA
+574 GDVWYYLNPFSGAMA
-588 TGWLNL
+588 TGWLKVGN
-594 GGMTYYL
+594 TWYYM
-601 NEFSGAMQT
+601 NPSNGAMQT
-610 GWLKQNGIWYFFN
+610 GWLDLNGTKYYLK
-623 NSGARIGNC
+623 SDGAMATAWVKIGNT
-632 WYWVGNSCYYFD
+632 WYYMNPSSGLMQTGWLKLRSTWYYL
-644 KDGKMAADT
+644 KSDGTMAADT

-666 IPGMEK
+666 VPGKEK

-687 HADGSYTRLNWEQV
+687 HADGSYIKSNWEQI

-713 MVIGWL
+713 MVTGWL

-746 YYFDKDGKMAA
+746 YYFDEDGKMAA

-769 GAWIPGQKKDDQNT
+769 GAWVPGQKKDDQKND
-783 NQNGNQNANQS
+783 QN
-794 GSQNAGQSG
+794 GSQNS
-803 NQAQTQAQWINTS
+803 NQNQTQTKAQWVKTS

-826 SYTKSNWEQIGNQW
+826 SYTKSNWEYIDGQW
-840 YYFDKDGWMMTGY
+840 YYFDKDGWMTIGY
-853 QAVSGTWYYLQKS
+853 QAVSGEWYYLQKS

-878 TPIMGNSDLS
+878 TSIMGNSDLS

-893 VVNKMVRMFQRSG
+893 VVNKMVRMFQKSG
-906 RTYPADK
+906 RSYPADK
-913 LNAGGAGNIETFCQI
+913 LNAGGAGSIEAFCQI
-928 VYDEAVREGVKPEIV
+928 VYDEAVKEGVKPEIV

-981 FSNVTEGIR
+981 FSNVAEGIR

-1000 SKDNLTQ
+1000 SKDGLTQ
-1007 GIVDPR
+1007 ETVDSR
-1013 FQLVTRGSAP
+1013 FNLVTRGSAP

-1038 WATAWNYGISL
+1038 WATAWNYGISM

-1055 PMYSL
+1055 PMYTL

>member
-6 IRSILSIV
+6 MRSIISLV

-31 SEKKNDSEPALEYVV
+31 SEEKDDSEPALEYVV

-58 KVVVGYSKGTVLSD
+58 KVVVGYSKGTVLTS
-72 AVLTYKN
+72 AVLKYKN
-79 VDTEE
+79 VTTGE

-93 QESAVVF
+93 QESAAVF
-100 EMSYEDDS
+100 EMTYEDDS

-114 IEDIAYTVNGEEYS
+114 IEDITYTVDGAEYS
-128 LNFSKCGI
+128 LNFAKCGI

-154 EGEKTEENMDVSD
+154 EGEKTEENTDVSD

-177 DGTIYEEDSI
+177 DGTVYEEDSI
-187 ADVINDAI
+187 AEVINDAI
-195 DTQSADSEIATYAG
+195 DTQSADSEIAAYAG

-221 GHGGFDPGAI
+221 GHGGYDPGAI

-244 AQYCKAALERNGRIQ
+244 AKYCKDALEKNGRIQ
-259 VYMTREADTS
+259 VYMTRESDTS
-269 VGGATNT
+269 VGGATNA
-276 SADLKNRVAF
+276 SADLKNRVSF
-286 AASKNADLFVSIHLN
+286 AVSKNADLFVSIHLN

-339 SLGLYNRGVK
+339 NLGLYNRGVK
-349 IRQSENGSTYPDGS
+349 VRQSENGSTYPDGS
-363 VQDYYAVIQQS
+363 VQDYYAVIHQS

-411 DAQGII
+411 DAKGII

-429 QQNGSQWMFTYYNG
+429 HQNGSQWMFAYYNG
-443 AYAKNCW
+443 TYAKNCW
-450 EQIDGYWYHFDGN
+450 EKIDGYWYHFDGN

-469 WLNLG
+469 WLNI
-474 ETWYYL
+474 
-480 NANGAMATGW
+480 
-490 LNLGG
+490 GG

-500 NTNGAMAIGWAKVG
+500 N
-514 NTWYYMN
+514 
-521 ASGAMQTGWL
+521 
-531 NLNGTR
+531 
-537 YYLNANGAMAVA
+537 
-549 WLKLGDN
+549 
-556 WYYLNPSSG
+556 PSCG

-574 GSTWYYLNTDGTMA
+574 GDVWYYLNPFSGAMA
-588 TGWLNL
+588 TGWLKVGN
-594 GGMTYYL
+594 TWYYM
-601 NEFSGAMQT
+601 NPSNGAMQT
-610 GWLKQNGIWYFFN
+610 GWLDLNGTKYYLK
-623 NSGARIGNC
+623 SDGAMATAWVKIGNT
-632 WYWVGNSCYYFD
+632 WYYMNPSSGLMQTGWLKLRSTWYYL
-644 KDGKMAADT
+644 KSDGTMAADT

-666 IPGMEK
+666 VPGKEK

-687 HADGSYTRLNWEQV
+687 HADGSYIKSNWEQI

-713 MVIGWL
+713 MVTGWL

-746 YYFDKDGKMAA
+746 YYFDEDGKMAA

-769 GAWIPGQKKDDQNT
+769 GAWVPGQKKDDQKND
-783 NQNGNQNANQS
+783 QN
-794 GSQNAGQSG
+794 GSQNS
-803 NQAQTQAQWINTS
+803 NQNQTQTKAQWVKTS

-826 SYTKSNWEQIGNQW
+826 SYTKSNWEYIDGQW
-840 YYFDKDGWMMTGY
+840 YYFDKDGWMTIGY
-853 QAVSGTWYYLQKS
+853 QAVSGEWYYLQKS

-878 TPIMGNSDLS
+878 TSIMGNSDLS

-893 VVNKMVRMFQRSG
+893 VVNKMVRMFQKSG
-906 RTYPADK
+906 RSYPADK
-913 LNAGGAGNIETFCQI
+913 LNAGGAGSIEAFCQI
-928 VYDEAVREGVKPEIV
+928 VYDEAVKEGVKPEIV

-981 FSNVTEGIR
+981 FSNVAEGIR

-1000 SKDNLTQ
+1000 SKDGLTQ
-1007 GIVDPR
+1007 ETVDSR
-1013 FQLVTRGSAP
+1013 FNLVTRGSAP

-1038 WATAWNYGISL
+1038 WATAWNYGISM

-1055 PMYSL
+1055 PMYTL

>member
-1 MRKKH
+1 M
-6 IRSILSIV
+6 
-14 LCFAMVLS
+14 
-22 LMFVSNVEA
+22 
-31 SEKKNDSEPALEYVV
+31 
-46 IDNPSVTTPGTQ
+46 
-58 KVVVGYSKGTVLSD
+58 GYSKGTVLTS
-72 AVLTYKN
+72 AVLKYKN
-79 VDTEE
+79 VTTGE

-93 QESAVVF
+93 QESAAVF
-100 EMSYEDDS
+100 EMTYEDDS

-114 IEDIAYTVNGEEYS
+114 IEDITYTVDGAEYS
-128 LNFSKCGI
+128 LNFAKCGI

-154 EGEKTEENMDVSD
+154 EGEKTEENTDVSD

-177 DGTIYEEDSI
+177 DGTVYEEDSI
-187 ADVINDAI
+187 AEVINDAI
-195 DTQSADSEIATYAG
+195 DTQSADSEIAAYAG

-221 GHGGFDPGAI
+221 GHGGYDPGAI

-244 AQYCKAALERNGRIQ
+244 AKYCKDALEKNGRIQ
-259 VYMTREADTS
+259 VYMTRESDTS
-269 VGGATNT
+269 VGGATNA
-276 SADLKNRVAF
+276 SADLKNRVSF
-286 AASKNADLFVSIHLN
+286 AVSKNADLFVSIHLN

-339 SLGLYNRGVK
+339 NLGLYNRGVK
-349 IRQSENGSTYPDGS
+349 VRQSENGSTYPDGS
-363 VQDYYAVIQQS
+363 VQDYYAVIHQS

-411 DAQGII
+411 DAKGII

-429 QQNGSQWMFTYYNG
+429 HQNGSQWMFAYYNG
-443 AYAKNCW
+443 TYAKNCW
-450 EQIDGYWYHFDGN
+450 EKIDGYWYHFDGN

-469 WLNLG
+469 WLNI
-474 ETWYYL
+474 
-480 NANGAMATGW
+480 
-490 LNLGG
+490 GG
-495 TWYYL
+495 T
-500 NTNGAMAIGWAKVG
+500 
-514 NTWYYMN
+514 
-521 ASGAMQTGWL
+521 
-531 NLNGTR
+531 
-537 YYLNANGAMAVA
+537 
-549 WLKLGDN
+549 

-574 GSTWYYLNTDGTMA
+574 GDVWYYLNPFSGAMA
-588 TGWLNL
+588 TGWLKVGN
-594 GGMTYYL
+594 TWYYM
-601 NEFSGAMQT
+601 NPSNGAMQT
-610 GWLKQNGIWYFFN
+610 GWLDLNGTKYYLK
-623 NSGARIGNC
+623 SDGAMATAWVKIGNT
-632 WYWVGNSCYYFD
+632 WYYMNPSSGLMQTGWLKLRSTWYYL
-644 KDGKMAADT
+644 KSDGTMAADT

-666 IPGMEK
+666 VPGKEK

-687 HADGSYTRLNWEQV
+687 HADGSYIKSNWEQI

-713 MVIGWL
+713 MVTGWL

-746 YYFDKDGKMAA
+746 YYFDEDGKMAA

-769 GAWIPGQKKDDQNT
+769 GAWVPGQKKDDQKND
-783 NQNGNQNANQS
+783 QN
-794 GSQNAGQSG
+794 GSQNS
-803 NQAQTQAQWINTS
+803 NQNQTQTKAQWVKTS

-826 SYTKSNWEQIGNQW
+826 SYTKSNWEYIDGQW
-840 YYFDKDGWMMTGY
+840 YYFDKDGWMTIGY
-853 QAVSGTWYYLQKS
+853 QAVSGEWYYLQKS

-878 TPIMGNSDLS
+878 TSIMGNSDLS

-893 VVNKMVRMFQRSG
+893 VVNKMVRMFQKSG
-906 RTYPADK
+906 RSYPADK
-913 LNAGGAGNIETFCQI
+913 LNAGGAGSIEAFCQI
-928 VYDEAVREGVKPEIV
+928 VYDEAVKEGVKPEIV

-981 FSNVTEGIR
+981 FSNVAEGIR

-1000 SKDNLTQ
+1000 SKDGLTQ
-1007 GIVDPR
+1007 ETVDSR
-1013 FQLVTRGSAP
+1013 FNLVTRGSAP

-1038 WATAWNYGISL
+1038 WATAWNYGISM

-1055 PMYSL
+1055 PMYTL

>member
-6 IRSILSIV
+6 MQSIISLV

-31 SEKKNDSEPALEYVV
+31 SEKKDDSEPALEYVV

-58 KVVVGYSKGTVLSD
+58 KVVVGYSKGTVLTS
-72 AVLTYKN
+72 AVLKYKN
-79 VDTEE
+79 VTTGE

-93 QESAVVF
+93 QESAAVF
-100 EMSYEDDS
+100 EMTYEDDS

-114 IEDIAYTVNGEEYS
+114 IEDITYTVDGAEYS
-128 LNFSKCGI
+128 LNFAKCGI

-154 EGEKTEENMDVSD
+154 EGEKTEENTDVSD

-177 DGTIYEEDSI
+177 DGTVYEEDSI
-187 ADVINDAI
+187 AEVINDAI
-195 DTQSADSEIATYAG
+195 DTQSADSEIAAYAG

-221 GHGGFDPGAI
+221 GHGGYDPGAI

-244 AQYCKAALERNGRIQ
+244 AKYCKDALEKNGRIQ
-259 VYMTREADTS
+259 VYMTRESDTS
-269 VGGATNT
+269 VGGATNA
-276 SADLKNRVAF
+276 SADLKNRVSF
-286 AASKNADLFVSIHLN
+286 AVSKNADLFVSIHLN

-339 SLGLYNRGVK
+339 NLGLYNRGVK
-349 IRQSENGSTYPDGS
+349 VRQSENGSTYPDGS
-363 VQDYYAVIQQS
+363 VQDYYAVIHQS

-411 DAQGII
+411 DAKGII

-429 QQNGSQWMFTYYNG
+429 HQNGSQWMFAYYNG
-443 AYAKNCW
+443 TYAKNCW
-450 EQIDGYWYHFDGN
+450 EKIDGYWYHFDGN

-469 WLNLG
+469 WLNI
-474 ETWYYL
+474 
-480 NANGAMATGW
+480 
-490 LNLGG
+490 GG
-495 TWYYL
+495 T
-500 NTNGAMAIGWAKVG
+500 
-514 NTWYYMN
+514 
-521 ASGAMQTGWL
+521 
-531 NLNGTR
+531 
-537 YYLNANGAMAVA
+537 
-549 WLKLGDN
+549 

-574 GSTWYYLNTDGTMA
+574 GDVWYYLNPFSGAMA
-588 TGWLNL
+588 TGWLKVGN
-594 GGMTYYL
+594 TWYYM
-601 NEFSGAMQT
+601 NPSNGAMQT
-610 GWLKQNGIWYFFN
+610 GWLDLNGTKYYLK
-623 NSGARIGNC
+623 SDGAMATAWVKIGNT
-632 WYWVGNSCYYFD
+632 WYYMNPSSGLMQTGWLKLRSTWYYL
-644 KDGKMAADT
+644 KSDGTMAADT

-666 IPGMEK
+666 VPGKEK

-687 HADGSYTRLNWEQV
+687 HADGSYIKSNWEQI

-713 MVIGWL
+713 MVTGWL

-746 YYFDKDGKMAA
+746 YYFDEDGKMAA

-769 GAWIPGQKKDDQNT
+769 GAWVPGQKKDDQKND
-783 NQNGNQNANQS
+783 QN
-794 GSQNAGQSG
+794 GSQNS
-803 NQAQTQAQWINTS
+803 NQNQTQTKAQWVKTS

-826 SYTKSNWEQIGNQW
+826 SYTKSNWEYIDGQW
-840 YYFDKDGWMMTGY
+840 YYFDKDGWMTIGY
-853 QAVSGTWYYLQKS
+853 QAVSGEWYYLQKS

-878 TPIMGNSDLS
+878 TSIMGNSDLS

-893 VVNKMVRMFQRSG
+893 VVNKMVRMFQKSG
-906 RTYPADK
+906 RSYPADK
-913 LNAGGAGNIETFCQI
+913 LNAGGAGSIEAFCQI
-928 VYDEAVREGVKPEIV
+928 VYDEAVKEGVKPEIV

-981 FSNVTEGIR
+981 FSNVAEGIR

-1000 SKDNLTQ
+1000 SKDGLTQ
-1007 GIVDPR
+1007 ETVDSR
-1013 FQLVTRGSAP
+1013 FNLVTRGSAP

-1038 WATAWNYGISL
+1038 WATAWNYGISM

-1055 PMYSL
+1055 PMYTL

>member
-6 IRSILSIV
+6 MRSIISLV

-31 SEKKNDSEPALEYVV
+31 SEEKDDSEPALEYVV

-58 KVVVGYSKGTVLSD
+58 KVVVGYSKGTVLTS
-72 AVLTYKN
+72 AVLKYKN
-79 VDTEE
+79 VTTGE

-93 QESAVVF
+93 QESAAVF
-100 EMSYEDDS
+100 EMTYEDDS

-114 IEDIAYTVNGEEYS
+114 IEDITYTVDGAEYS
-128 LNFSKCGI
+128 LNFAKCGI

-154 EGEKTEENMDVSD
+154 EGEKTEENTDVSD

-177 DGTIYEEDSI
+177 DGTVYEEDSI
-187 ADVINDAI
+187 AEVINDAI
-195 DTQSADSEIATYAG
+195 DTQSADSEIAAYAG

-221 GHGGFDPGAI
+221 GHGGYDPGAI

-244 AQYCKAALERNGRIQ
+244 AKYCKDALEKNGRIQ
-259 VYMTREADTS
+259 VYMTRESDTS
-269 VGGATNT
+269 VGGATNA
-276 SADLKNRVAF
+276 SADLKNRVSF
-286 AASKNADLFVSIHLN
+286 AVSKNADLFVSIHLN

-339 SLGLYNRGVK
+339 NLGLYNRGVK
-349 IRQSENGSTYPDGS
+349 VRQSENGSTYPDGS
-363 VQDYYAVIQQS
+363 VQDYYAVIHQS

-411 DAQGII
+411 DAKGII

-429 QQNGSQWMFTYYNG
+429 HQNGSQWMFAYYNG
-443 AYAKNCW
+443 TYAKNCW
-450 EQIDGYWYHFDGN
+450 EKIDGYWYHFDGN

-469 WLNLG
+469 WLNI
-474 ETWYYL
+474 
-480 NANGAMATGW
+480 
-490 LNLGG
+490 GG
-495 TWYYL
+495 T
-500 NTNGAMAIGWAKVG
+500 
-514 NTWYYMN
+514 
-521 ASGAMQTGWL
+521 
-531 NLNGTR
+531 
-537 YYLNANGAMAVA
+537 
-549 WLKLGDN
+549 

-574 GSTWYYLNTDGTMA
+574 GDVWYYLNPFSGAMA
-588 TGWLNL
+588 TGWLKVGN
-594 GGMTYYL
+594 TWYYM
-601 NEFSGAMQT
+601 NPSNGAMQT
-610 GWLKQNGIWYFFN
+610 GWLDLNGAKYYLK
-623 NSGARIGNC
+623 SDGAMATAWVKIGNT
-632 WYWVGNSCYYFD
+632 WYYMNPSSGLMQTGWLKLRSTWYYL
-644 KDGKMAADT
+644 KSDGTMAADT

-666 IPGMEK
+666 VPGKEK

-687 HADGSYTRLNWEQV
+687 HADGSYIKSNWEQI

-713 MVIGWL
+713 MVTGWL

-746 YYFDKDGKMAA
+746 YYFDEDGKMAA

-769 GAWIPGQKKDDQNT
+769 GAWVPGQKKDDQKND
-783 NQNGNQNANQS
+783 QN
-794 GSQNAGQSG
+794 GSQNS
-803 NQAQTQAQWINTS
+803 NQNQTQTKAQWVKTS

-826 SYTKSNWEQIGNQW
+826 SYTKSNWEYIDGQW
-840 YYFDKDGWMMTGY
+840 YYFDKDGWMTIGY
-853 QAVSGTWYYLQKS
+853 QAVSGEWYYLQKS

-878 TPIMGNSDLS
+878 TSIMGNSDLS

-893 VVNKMVRMFQRSG
+893 VVNKMVRMFQKSG
-906 RTYPADK
+906 RSYPADK
-913 LNAGGAGNIETFCQI
+913 LNAGGAGSIEAFCQI
-928 VYDEAVREGVKPEIV
+928 VYDEAVKEGVKPEIV

-981 FSNVTEGIR
+981 FSNVAEGIR

-1000 SKDNLTQ
+1000 SKDGLTQ
-1007 GIVDPR
+1007 ETVDSR
-1013 FQLVTRGSAP
+1013 FNLVTRGSAP

-1038 WATAWNYGISL
+1038 WATAWNYGISM

-1055 PMYSL
+1055 PMYTL

>member
-6 IRSILSIV
+6 MRSIISLV

-31 SEKKNDSEPALEYVV
+31 SEKKDDSEPALEYVV

-58 KVVVGYSKGTVLSD
+58 KVVVGYRKGTVLTS
-72 AVLTYKN
+72 AVLKYKN
-79 VDTEE
+79 VTTGE

-93 QESAVVF
+93 QESAAVF
-100 EMSYEDDS
+100 EMTYEDDS

-114 IEDIAYTVNGEEYS
+114 IEDITYTVDGAEYS
-128 LNFSKCGI
+128 LNFAKCGI

-154 EGEKTEENMDVSD
+154 EGEKTEENTDVSD

-177 DGTIYEEDSI
+177 DGTVYEEDSI
-187 ADVINDAI
+187 AEVINDAI
-195 DTQSADSEIATYAG
+195 DTQSADSEIAAYAG

-221 GHGGFDPGAI
+221 GHGGYDPGAI

-244 AQYCKAALERNGRIQ
+244 AKYCKDALEKNGRIQ
-259 VYMTREADTS
+259 VYMTRESDTS
-269 VGGATNT
+269 VGGATNA
-276 SADLKNRVAF
+276 SADLKNRVSF
-286 AASKNADLFVSIHLN
+286 AVSKNADLFVSIHLN

-339 SLGLYNRGVK
+339 NLGLYNRGVK
-349 IRQSENGSTYPDGS
+349 VRQSENGSTYPDGS
-363 VQDYYAVIQQS
+363 VQDYYAVIHQS

-411 DAQGII
+411 DAKGII

-429 QQNGSQWMFTYYNG
+429 HQNGSQWMFAYYNG
-443 AYAKNCW
+443 TYAKNCW
-450 EQIDGYWYHFDGN
+450 EKIDGYWYHFDGN

-469 WLNLG
+469 WLNI
-474 ETWYYL
+474 
-480 NANGAMATGW
+480 
-490 LNLGG
+490 GG
-495 TWYYL
+495 T
-500 NTNGAMAIGWAKVG
+500 
-514 NTWYYMN
+514 
-521 ASGAMQTGWL
+521 
-531 NLNGTR
+531 
-537 YYLNANGAMAVA
+537 
-549 WLKLGDN
+549 

-574 GSTWYYLNTDGTMA
+574 GDVWYYLNPFSGAMA
-588 TGWLNL
+588 TGWLKVGN
-594 GGMTYYL
+594 TWYYM
-601 NEFSGAMQT
+601 NPSNGAMQT
-610 GWLKQNGIWYFFN
+610 GWLDLNGTKYYLK
-623 NSGARIGNC
+623 SDGAMATAWVKIGNT
-632 WYWVGNSCYYFD
+632 WYYMNPSSGLMQTGWLKLRSTWYYL
-644 KDGKMAADT
+644 KSDGTMAADT

-666 IPGMEK
+666 VPGKEK

-687 HADGSYTRLNWEQV
+687 HADGSYIKSNWEQI

-713 MVIGWL
+713 MVTGWL

-746 YYFDKDGKMAA
+746 YYFDEDGKMAA

-769 GAWIPGQKKDDQNT
+769 GAWVPGQKKDDQKND
-783 NQNGNQNANQS
+783 QN
-794 GSQNAGQSG
+794 GSQNS
-803 NQAQTQAQWINTS
+803 NQNQTQTKAQWVKTS

-826 SYTKSNWEQIGNQW
+826 SYTKSNWEYIDGQW
-840 YYFDKDGWMMTGY
+840 YYFDKDGWMTIGY
-853 QAVSGTWYYLQKS
+853 QAVSGEWYYLQKS

-878 TPIMGNSDLS
+878 TSIMGNSDLS

-893 VVNKMVRMFQRSG
+893 VVNKMVRMFQKSG
-906 RTYPADK
+906 RSYPADK
-913 LNAGGAGNIETFCQI
+913 LNAGGAGSIEAFCQI
-928 VYDEAVREGVKPEIV
+928 VYDEAVKEGVKPEIV

-981 FSNVTEGIR
+981 FSNVAEGIR

-1000 SKDNLTQ
+1000 SKDGLTQ
-1007 GIVDPR
+1007 ETVDSR
-1013 FQLVTRGSAP
+1013 FNLVTRGSAP

-1038 WATAWNYGISL
+1038 WATAWNYGISM

-1055 PMYSL
+1055 PMYTL

>member
-6 IRSILSIV
+6 MRSIISLV

-31 SEKKNDSEPALEYVV
+31 SEKKDDSEPALEYVV

-58 KVVVGYSKGTVLSD
+58 KVVVGYSKGTVLTS
-72 AVLTYKN
+72 AVLKYKN
-79 VDTEE
+79 VTTGE

-93 QESAVVF
+93 QESAAVF
-100 EMSYEDDS
+100 EMTYEDDS

-114 IEDIAYTVNGEEYS
+114 IEDITYTVDGAEYS
-128 LNFSKCGI
+128 LNFAKCGI

-154 EGEKTEENMDVSD
+154 EGEKTEENTDVSD

-177 DGTIYEEDSI
+177 DGTVYEEDSI
-187 ADVINDAI
+187 AEVINDAI
-195 DTQSADSEIATYAG
+195 DTQSADSEIAAYAG

-221 GHGGFDPGAI
+221 GHGGYDPGAI

-244 AQYCKAALERNGRIQ
+244 AKYCKDALEKNGRIQ
-259 VYMTREADTS
+259 VYMTRESDTS
-269 VGGATNT
+269 VGGATNA
-276 SADLKNRVAF
+276 SADLKNRVSF
-286 AASKNADLFVSIHLN
+286 AVSKNADLFVSIHLN

-339 SLGLYNRGVK
+339 NLGLYNRGVK
-349 IRQSENGSTYPDGS
+349 VRQSENGSTYPDGS
-363 VQDYYAVIQQS
+363 VQDYYAVIHQS

-411 DAQGII
+411 DAKGII

-429 QQNGSQWMFTYYNG
+429 HQNGSQWMFAYYNG
-443 AYAKNCW
+443 TYAKNCW
-450 EQIDGYWYHFDGN
+450 EKIDGYWYHFDGN

-469 WLNLG
+469 WLNI
-474 ETWYYL
+474 
-480 NANGAMATGW
+480 
-490 LNLGG
+490 GG
-495 TWYYL
+495 T
-500 NTNGAMAIGWAKVG
+500 
-514 NTWYYMN
+514 
-521 ASGAMQTGWL
+521 
-531 NLNGTR
+531 
-537 YYLNANGAMAVA
+537 
-549 WLKLGDN
+549 

-574 GSTWYYLNTDGTMA
+574 GDVWYYLNPFSGAMA
-588 TGWLNL
+588 TGWLKVGN
-594 GGMTYYL
+594 TWYYM
-601 NEFSGAMQT
+601 NPSNGAMQT
-610 GWLKQNGIWYFFN
+610 GWLDLNGTKYYLK
-623 NSGARIGNC
+623 SDGAMATAWVKIGNT
-632 WYWVGNSCYYFD
+632 WYYMNPSSGLMQTGWLKLRSTWYYL
-644 KDGKMAADT
+644 KSDGTMAADT

-666 IPGMEK
+666 VPGKEK

-687 HADGSYTRLNWEQV
+687 HADGSYIKSNWEQI

-713 MVIGWL
+713 MVTGWL

-746 YYFDKDGKMAA
+746 YYFDEDGKMAA

-769 GAWIPGQKKDDQNT
+769 GAWVPGQKKDDQKND
-783 NQNGNQNANQS
+783 QN
-794 GSQNAGQSG
+794 GSQNS
-803 NQAQTQAQWINTS
+803 NQNQTQTKAQWVKTS

-826 SYTKSNWEQIGNQW
+826 SYTKSNWEYIDGQW
-840 YYFDKDGWMMTGY
+840 YYFDKDGWMTIGY
-853 QAVSGTWYYLQKS
+853 QAVSGEWYYLQKS

-878 TPIMGNSDLS
+878 TSIMGTSDLS
-888 SDKNT
+888 RDKNT
-893 VVNKMVRMFQRSG
+893 VVNKMVRMFQKSG
-906 RTYPADK
+906 RSYPADK
-913 LNAGGAGNIETFCQI
+913 LNAGGAGSIEAFCLI
-928 VYDEAVREGVKPEIV
+928 VYDEAVKEGVKPEIV

-981 FSNVTEGIR
+981 FSNVAEGIR

-1000 SKDNLTQ
+1000 SKDGLTQ
-1007 GIVDPR
+1007 ETVDSR
-1013 FQLVTRGSAP
+1013 FNLVTRGSAP
-1023 YVEWLGQK
+1023 YVEGLGQK

-1038 WATAWNYGISL
+1038 WATAWNYGISM

-1055 PMYSL
+1055 PMYTL

>member
-6 IRSILSIV
+6 MRSIISLV

-31 SEKKNDSEPALEYVV
+31 SEKKDDSEPALEYVV

-58 KVVVGYSKGTVLSD
+58 KVVVGYSKGTVLTS
-72 AVLTYKN
+72 AVLKYKN
-79 VDTEE
+79 VTTGE

-93 QESAVVF
+93 QESAAVF
-100 EMSYEDDS
+100 EMTYEDDS

-114 IEDIAYTVNGEEYS
+114 IEDITYTVDGAEYS
-128 LNFSKCGI
+128 LNFAKCGI

-154 EGEKTEENMDVSD
+154 EGEKTEENTDVSD

-177 DGTIYEEDSI
+177 DGTVYEEDSI
-187 ADVINDAI
+187 AEVINDAI
-195 DTQSADSEIATYAG
+195 DTQSADSEIAAYAG

-221 GHGGFDPGAI
+221 GHGGYDPGAI

-244 AQYCKAALERNGRIQ
+244 AKYCKDALEKNGRIQ
-259 VYMTREADTS
+259 VYMTRESDTS
-269 VGGATNT
+269 VGGATNA
-276 SADLKNRVAF
+276 SADLKNRVSF
-286 AASKNADLFVSIHLN
+286 AVSKNADLFVSIHLN

-339 SLGLYNRGVK
+339 NLGLYNRGVK
-349 IRQSENGSTYPDGS
+349 VRQSENGSTYPDGS
-363 VQDYYAVIQQS
+363 VQDYYAVIHQS

-411 DAQGII
+411 DAKGII

-429 QQNGSQWMFTYYNG
+429 HQNGSQWMFAYYNG
-443 AYAKNCW
+443 TYAKNCW
-450 EQIDGYWYHFDGN
+450 EKIDGYWYHFDGN

-469 WLNLG
+469 WLNI
-474 ETWYYL
+474 
-480 NANGAMATGW
+480 
-490 LNLGG
+490 GG
-495 TWYYL
+495 T
-500 NTNGAMAIGWAKVG
+500 
-514 NTWYYMN
+514 
-521 ASGAMQTGWL
+521 
-531 NLNGTR
+531 
-537 YYLNANGAMAVA
+537 
-549 WLKLGDN
+549 

-574 GSTWYYLNTDGTMA
+574 GDVWYYLNPFSGAMA
-588 TGWLNL
+588 TGWLKVGN
-594 GGMTYYL
+594 TWYYM
-601 NEFSGAMQT
+601 NPSNGAMQT
-610 GWLKQNGIWYFFN
+610 GWLDLNGTKYYLK
-623 NSGARIGNC
+623 SDGAMATAWVKIGNT
-632 WYWVGNSCYYFD
+632 WYYMNPSSGLMQTGWLKLRSTWYYL
-644 KDGKMAADT
+644 KSDGTMAADT

-666 IPGMEK
+666 VPGKEK

-687 HADGSYTRLNWEQV
+687 HADGSYIKSNWEQI

-713 MVIGWL
+713 MVTGWL

-746 YYFDKDGKMAA
+746 YYFDEDGKMAA

-769 GAWIPGQKKDDQNT
+769 GAWVPGQKKDDQKND
-783 NQNGNQNANQS
+783 QN
-794 GSQNAGQSG
+794 GSQNS
-803 NQAQTQAQWINTS
+803 NQNQTQTKAQWVKTS

-826 SYTKSNWEQIGNQW
+826 SYTKSNWEYIDGQW
-840 YYFDKDGWMMTGY
+840 YYFDKDGWMTIGY
-853 QAVSGTWYYLQKS
+853 QAVSGEWYYLQKS

-878 TPIMGNSDLS
+878 TSIMGNSDLS

-893 VVNKMVRMFQRSG
+893 VVNKMVRMFQKSG
-906 RTYPADK
+906 RSYPADK
-913 LNAGGAGNIETFCQI
+913 LNAGGAGSIEAFCQI
-928 VYDEAVREGVKPEIV
+928 VYDEAVKEGVKPEIV

-981 FSNVTEGIR
+981 FSNVAEGIR

-1000 SKDNLTQ
+1000 SKDGLTQ
-1007 GIVDPR
+1007 ETIDPR
-1013 FQLVTRGSAP
+1013 FNLVIRGSAP

-1038 WATAWNYGISL
+1038 WATAWNYGISM

-1055 PMYSL
+1055 PMYTL

>member
-6 IRSILSIV
+6 MRSIISVV
-14 LCFAMVLS
+14 LCFAMVFS
-22 LMFVSNVEA
+22 LMFASIVEA
-31 SEKKNDSEPALEYVV
+31 SEKKDDSEPALEYVV

-58 KVVVGYSKGTVLSD
+58 KVVVGYSKGTVLTS
-72 AVLTYKN
+72 AVLKYKN
-79 VDTEE
+79 VTTGE

-93 QESAVVF
+93 QESAAVF
-100 EMSYEDDS
+100 EMTYEDDS

-114 IEDIAYTVNGEEYS
+114 IEDITYTVDGAEYS
-128 LNFSKCGI
+128 LNFAKCGI

-154 EGEKTEENMDVSD
+154 EGEKTEENTDVSD

-177 DGTIYEEDSI
+177 DGTVYEEDSI
-187 ADVINDAI
+187 AEVINDAI
-195 DTQSADSEIATYAG
+195 DTQSADSEIAAYAG

-221 GHGGFDPGAI
+221 GHGGYDPGAI

-244 AQYCKAALERNGRIQ
+244 AKYCKDALEKNGRIQ
-259 VYMTREADTS
+259 VYMTRESDTS
-269 VGGATNT
+269 VGGATNA
-276 SADLKNRVAF
+276 SADLKNRVSF
-286 AASKNADLFVSIHLN
+286 AVSKNADLFVSIHLN

-339 SLGLYNRGVK
+339 NLGLYNRGVK
-349 IRQSENGSTYPDGS
+349 VRQSENGSTYPDGS
-363 VQDYYAVIQQS
+363 VQDYYAVIHQS

-411 DAQGII
+411 DAKGII

-429 QQNGSQWMFTYYNG
+429 HQNGSQWMFAYYNG
-443 AYAKNCW
+443 TYAKNCW
-450 EQIDGYWYHFDGN
+450 EKIDGYWYHFDGN

-469 WLNLG
+469 WLNI
-474 ETWYYL
+474 
-480 NANGAMATGW
+480 
-490 LNLGG
+490 GG
-495 TWYYL
+495 T
-500 NTNGAMAIGWAKVG
+500 
-514 NTWYYMN
+514 
-521 ASGAMQTGWL
+521 
-531 NLNGTR
+531 
-537 YYLNANGAMAVA
+537 
-549 WLKLGDN
+549 

-574 GSTWYYLNTDGTMA
+574 GDVWYYLNPFSGAMA
-588 TGWLNL
+588 TGWLKVGN
-594 GGMTYYL
+594 TWYYM
-601 NEFSGAMQT
+601 NPSNGAMQT
-610 GWLKQNGIWYFFN
+610 GWLDLNGTKYYLK
-623 NSGARIGNC
+623 SDGAMATAWVKIGNT
-632 WYWVGNSCYYFD
+632 WYYMNPSSGLMQTGWLKLRSTWYYL
-644 KDGKMAADT
+644 KSDGTMAADT

-666 IPGMEK
+666 VPGKEK

-687 HADGSYTRLNWEQV
+687 HADGSYIKSNWEQI

-713 MVIGWL
+713 MVTGWL

-746 YYFDKDGKMAA
+746 YYFDKDGKMAV

-769 GAWIPGQKKDDQNT
+769 GAWVPGQKKDDQKND
-783 NQNGNQNANQS
+783 QN
-794 GSQNAGQSG
+794 GSQNS
-803 NQAQTQAQWINTS
+803 NQNQTQTKAQWVNTS

-826 SYTKSNWEQIGNQW
+826 SYTKSNWEYIDGQW
-840 YYFDKDGWMMTGY
+840 YYFDKDGWMTIGY
-853 QAVSGTWYYLQKS
+853 QAVSGEWYYLQKS

-878 TPIMGNSDLS
+878 TSIMGNSDLS

-893 VVNKMVRMFQRSG
+893 VVNKMVRMFQKSG
-906 RTYPADK
+906 RSYPADK
-913 LNAGGAGNIETFCQI
+913 LNAGGAGSIEAFCQI
-928 VYDEAVREGVKPEIV
+928 VYDEAVKEGVKPEIV

-981 FSNVTEGIR
+981 FSNVAEGIR

-1000 SKDNLTQ
+1000 SKDGLTQ
-1007 GIVDPR
+1007 ETVDSR
-1013 FQLVTRGSAP
+1013 FNLVTRGSAP

-1038 WATAWNYGISL
+1038 WATAWNYGISM

-1055 PMYSL
+1055 PMYTL